1 MMTNSSSHSSPHFSS
16 LYSSLSRLRLC
27 LRLFA
32 SHYRHA
38 PLQASAILL
47 GIMLAVTLLIGVYAT
62 NENAKQSYGNV
73 SELLSQQARLTISH
87 RTQSSIDESIYFALA
102 NAGFNTIA
110 SIEGIATDEQGRLW
124 RVNSSDIIAAI
135 SNNQQQNTDSTPSNS
150 STKITSTHIP
160 LAQLLSG
167 QPKVL
172 MSTSQGSRISKVTN
186 QSGRITLNGM
196 PLEIIT
202 IDDNWG
208 LGSALLADIS
218 LAQPLLNMQGKLSY
232 IAVFDTYSNY
242 AGTDDSNSPEPGT
255 SDQTASQADEQLI
268 AQLTQTLTQ
277 AGIDTSELNFTTQTS
292 EGESLSALTASFHLN
307 LDAMSMLAFVVGL
320 FIAYNG
326 VRYSLM
332 KRQKL
337 LVQIMQQGIDR
348 RTVMLALSLEILCLV
363 FVGCVL
369 GFILGLQLS
378 QWLQPMVAIT
388 LEQLYG
394 AKLLP
399 GIWQWQWFAQ
409 ALILTLS
416 AAFAACIP
424 MFISLIST
432 PLAQGAQKK
441 PQSQRFNVI
450 HWRQFVIASLLLLL
464 CTVAFAFTEQY
475 RHSLVLL
482 GILAVAIPLLL
493 PQCLHWSVNLLSP
506 FMPKG
511 LWQYVIAETK
521 EIIAP
526 LALAMMAILLALCAN
541 IAMNTLVGSFEI
553 TLKKWLDARLHADLY
568 IRPNPNQI
576 DALILLLNED
586 PKVEAVYEQWTIDS
600 KLNRVETAQTQVPI
614 NLVSRDHLSLSETT
628 VFKTTADDFW
638 STFTVAQS
646 VMISEPLSIKYQLD
660 IGDKVQLSQ
669 LNQHTLT
676 IGGIYYDY
684 GNPQGEAIITQSLW
698 QQFNLPAKPIS
709 LAVSY
714 QGDITP
720 LQNNI
725 SQKINLSSAY
735 MYSQQRIKTEAISIF
750 NKTFSITVVLNSLT
764 LLVAAIGLFSACLML
779 TQARQ
784 APLARLHALGV
795 SRNQLRLMVMVQML
809 FIVLLTC
816 LVALPTGA
824 LLGYLLI
831 HKVTLQAFGWSIA
844 MVWDWAAYFQVV
856 GIAVMSCLFAVCLP
870 LYWQTRKPLISS
882 LQQEAL

>member
-1 MMTNSSSHSSPHFSS
+1 MMTDSSSI
-16 LYSSLSRLRLC
+16 SRLRLC
-27 LRLFA
+27 LRLFV

-73 SELLSQQARLTISH
+73 SELLSQQARLSISH
-87 RTQSSIDESIYFALA
+87 CTESSIDESVYFALA
-102 NAGFNTIA
+102 NGGFNTIA

-135 SNNQQQNTDSTPSNS
+135 SSRKQQNTDSHS
-150 STKITSTHIP
+150 SAAITSTNIP
-160 LAQLLSG
+160 LAELLSG
-167 QPKVL
+167 QAKVL
-172 MSTSQGSRISKVTN
+172 MSLSQRDRLDNLSRKTDRLVLNKV
-186 QSGRITLNGM
+186 
-196 PLEIIT
+196 PVEIIA

-208 LGSALLADIS
+208 LGTAILADIS

-232 IAVFDTYSNY
+232 IAVFDSKPADPNAT
-242 AGTDDSNSPEPGT
+242 APE
-255 SDQTASQADEQLI
+255 SDEQLI
-268 AQLTQTLTQ
+268 ARLTDTLTQ
-277 AGIDTSELNFTTQTS
+277 AGIDTSKLTFTTRTS
-292 EGESLSALTASFHLN
+292 EGESLTALTASFHLN

-348 RTVMLALSLEILCLV
+348 RTVMFALSLEIICLV
-363 FVGCVL
+363 FVGCIL
-369 GFILGLQLS
+369 GFIGGLQLS

-399 GIWQWQWFAQ
+399 GIWQWQWFVQ

-424 MFISLIST
+424 MLISLIKT
-432 PLAQGAQKK
+432 PLAQGAQKQ
-441 PQSQRFNVI
+441 PQNQQFNII
-450 HWRQFVIASLLLLL
+450 HWRQFVIAVLLLLI
-464 CTVAFAFTEQY
+464 CTVGFAFTEQY

-482 GILAVAIPLLL
+482 GIISVAIPLLL
-493 PQCLHWSVNLLSP
+493 PQCLHWAVNLLSP

-526 LALAMMAILLALCAN
+526 LALAMMAMLLALCAN

-576 DALILLLNED
+576 DALILLLNND
-586 PKVEAVYEQWTIDS
+586 PKVEAIYDQWTIDS
-600 KLNRVETAQTQVPI
+600 NLNRIETPQTQVPI
-614 NLVSRDHLSLSETT
+614 DLVSRDHLSLTETT
-628 VFKTTADDFW
+628 VFKITADDFW
-638 STFTVAQS
+638 PEFTQGHY

-660 IGDKVQLSQ
+660 IGDKIQLSQ

-676 IGGIYYDY
+676 VGGIYYDY

-698 QQFNLPAKPIS
+698 QQSQLPAKPIS

-720 LQNNI
+720 LQDSI

-735 MYSQQRIKTEAISIF
+735 MYSQQRIKTEAITIF

-764 LLVAAIGLFSACLML
+764 LLVAAIGLFSACMML

-784 APLARLHALGV
+784 APLARLYALGV
-795 SRNQLRLMVMVQML
+795 SRNQLRIMVLVQML

-856 GIAVMSCLFAVCLP
+856 VIAIVSCLFAVCLP
-870 LYWQTRKPLISS
+870 LYWQTRRPLISS

>member
-1 MMTNSSSHSSPHFSS
+1 MTTQSTATN
-16 LYSSLSRLRLC
+16 RLILC

-73 SELLSQQARLTISH
+73 SELLSKQARLSISH
-87 RTQSSIDESIYFALA
+87 LTEDSIDETIYFALT
-102 NAGFNTIA
+102 NAGFDTIA

-124 RVNSSDIIAAI
+124 RINSSDIIAAI
-135 SNNQQQNTDSTPSNS
+135 SSGIAQDEQSNS
-150 STKITSTHIP
+150 SVASVNIP
-160 LAQLLSG
+160 LGELLSG

-172 MSTSQGSRISKVTN
+172 MSASQRDRINKVTN
-186 QSGRITLNGM
+186 QSQSITLNNT
-196 PLEIIT
+196 PLDIIT
-202 IDDNWG
+202 IDDQWG

-232 IAVFDTYSNY
+232 IAVFS
-242 AGTDDSNSPEPGT
+242 TDKTETDN
-255 SDQTASQADEQLI
+255 QLI
-268 AQLTQTLTQ
+268 ARLNQTLTR
-277 AGIDTSELNFTTQTS
+277 AGFDSSTLHFSTKTS
-292 EGESLSALTASFHLN
+292 EGESLNALTASFHLN

-337 LVQIMQQGIDR
+337 LVQIMQQGLDR
-348 RTVMLALSLEILCLV
+348 RSVMLALSIEIIILV
-363 FVGCVL
+363 FIGCVL
-369 GFILGLQLS
+369 GFIIGLQLS
-378 QWLQPMVAIT
+378 QWLQPMVALT

-399 GIWQWQWFAQ
+399 GNWQWQWFAQ

-424 MFISLIST
+424 MLISLINT
-432 PLAQGAQKK
+432 PLAQGSQKQ
-441 PQSQRFNVI
+441 PQNKQFNII
-450 HWRQFVIASLLLLL
+450 HRRQFIIAVLLLLL

-482 GILAVAIPLLL
+482 GLLVVAIPLLL
-493 PQCLHWSVNLLSP
+493 PQCLHWVVNLLTP
-506 FMPKG
+506 AMPKG

-576 DALILLLNED
+576 DALILLLAND
-586 PKVEAVYEQWTIDS
+586 PKVDAVYEQWTVDS
-600 KLNRVETAQTQVPI
+600 NLNRAETPQTLIPI
-614 NLVSRDHLSLSETT
+614 HLVSRDHISLTDTT
-628 VFKTTADDFW
+628 VFKSTADDFW
-638 STFTVAQS
+638 PAFTAGHS
-646 VMISEPLSIKYQLD
+646 IMISEPLSIKYHLN

-669 LNQHTLT
+669 LQQHTLT
-676 IGGIYYDY
+676 IGAIYYDY
-684 GNPQGEAIITQSLW
+684 GNPKGEVLISQPLW
-698 QQFNLPAKPIS
+698 QQSPLPAKPIS
-709 LAVSY
+709 LAVTY
-714 QGDITP
+714 QGELTT

-725 SQKINLSSAY
+725 SQQLNLSSAY
-735 MYSQQRIKTEAISIF
+735 MYSQQRIKTEAITIF

-764 LLVAAIGLFSACLML
+764 LLVAAIGLFSACVML

-784 APLARLHALGV
+784 APLARLYALGV
-795 SRNQLRLMVMVQML
+795 SRSQLRMMVIVQML

-844 MVWDWAAYFQVV
+844 MIWDWAAYVQVV
-856 GIAVMSCLFAVCLP
+856 AIAVVSCLLAVSLP

>member
-1 MMTNSSSHSSPHFSS
+1 MTTQSTATN
-16 LYSSLSRLRLC
+16 RLILC

-73 SELLSQQARLTISH
+73 SELLSKQARLSISH
-87 RTQSSIDESIYFALA
+87 LTEDSIDETIYFALT
-102 NAGFNTIA
+102 NAGFDTIA

-124 RVNSSDIIAAI
+124 RINSSDIIAAI
-135 SNNQQQNTDSTPSNS
+135 SSGIAQDEQSNS
-150 STKITSTHIP
+150 SVASVNIP
-160 LAQLLSG
+160 LGELLSG

-172 MSTSQGSRISKVTN
+172 MSASQRDRINKVTN
-186 QSGRITLNGM
+186 QSQSITLNNT
-196 PLEIIT
+196 PLDIIT
-202 IDDNWG
+202 IDDQWG

-232 IAVFDTYSNY
+232 IAVFS
-242 AGTDDSNSPEPGT
+242 TDKTETDN
-255 SDQTASQADEQLI
+255 QLI
-268 AQLTQTLTQ
+268 ARLNQTLTR
-277 AGIDTSELNFTTQTS
+277 AGFDSSTLHFSTKTS
-292 EGESLSALTASFHLN
+292 EGESLNALTASFHLN

-337 LVQIMQQGIDR
+337 LVQIMQQGLDR
-348 RTVMLALSLEILCLV
+348 RSVMLALSIEIIILV
-363 FVGCVL
+363 FIGCVL
-369 GFILGLQLS
+369 GFIIGLQLS
-378 QWLQPMVAIT
+378 QWLQPMVALT

-399 GIWQWQWFAQ
+399 GNWQLQWFAQ

-424 MFISLIST
+424 MLISLINT
-432 PLAQGAQKK
+432 PLAQGSQKQ
-441 PQSQRFNVI
+441 PQNKQFNII
-450 HWRQFVIASLLLLL
+450 HRRQFIIAVLLLLL

-482 GILAVAIPLLL
+482 GLLVVAIPLLL
-493 PQCLHWSVNLLSP
+493 PQCLHWVVNLLTP
-506 FMPKG
+506 AMPKG

-576 DALILLLNED
+576 DALILLLAND
-586 PKVEAVYEQWTIDS
+586 PKVDAVYEQWTVDS
-600 KLNRVETAQTQVPI
+600 NLNRAETPQTLIPI
-614 NLVSRDHLSLSETT
+614 HLVSRDHISLTDTT
-628 VFKTTADDFW
+628 VFKSTADDFW
-638 STFTVAQS
+638 PAFTAGHS
-646 VMISEPLSIKYQLD
+646 IMISEPLSIKYHLN

-669 LNQHTLT
+669 LQQHTLT
-676 IGGIYYDY
+676 IGAIYYDY
-684 GNPQGEAIITQSLW
+684 GNPKGEVLISQPLW
-698 QQFNLPAKPIS
+698 QQSPLPAKPIS
-709 LAVSY
+709 LAVTY
-714 QGDITP
+714 QGELTT

-725 SQKINLSSAY
+725 SQQLNLSSAY
-735 MYSQQRIKTEAISIF
+735 MYSQQRIKTEAITIF

-764 LLVAAIGLFSACLML
+764 LLVAAIGLFSACVML

-784 APLARLHALGV
+784 APLARLYALGV
-795 SRNQLRLMVMVQML
+795 SRSQLRMMVIVQML

-844 MVWDWAAYFQVV
+844 MIWDWAAYVQVV
-856 GIAVMSCLFAVCLP
+856 AIAVVSCLLAVSLP

>member
-1 MMTNSSSHSSPHFSS
+1 MMTDSSSI
-16 LYSSLSRLRLC
+16 SRLRLC
-27 LRLFA
+27 LRLFV

-73 SELLSQQARLTISH
+73 SELLSQQACLSISH
-87 RTQSSIDESIYFALA
+87 RTESSIDESVYFALA
-102 NAGFNTIA
+102 NGGFNTIA

-135 SNNQQQNTDSTPSNS
+135 SSRKQQNTDSHS
-150 STKITSTHIP
+150 SAAITSTNIP
-160 LAQLLSG
+160 LAELLSG
-167 QPKVL
+167 QAKVL
-172 MSTSQGSRISKVTN
+172 MSLSQRDRLDNLSRKTDRLVLNKV
-186 QSGRITLNGM
+186 
-196 PLEIIT
+196 PVEIIA

-208 LGSALLADIS
+208 LGTAILADIS

-232 IAVFDTYSNY
+232 IAVFDSKPADPNAT
-242 AGTDDSNSPEPGT
+242 APE
-255 SDQTASQADEQLI
+255 SDEQLI
-268 AQLTQTLTQ
+268 ARLTDTLTQ
-277 AGIDTSELNFTTQTS
+277 AGIDTSKLNFTTRTS
-292 EGESLSALTASFHLN
+292 EGESLTALTASFHLN

-348 RTVMLALSLEILCLV
+348 RTVMFALSLEIICLV
-363 FVGCVL
+363 FVGCIL
-369 GFILGLQLS
+369 GFIGGLQLS

-399 GIWQWQWFAQ
+399 GIWQWQWFVQ

-424 MFISLIST
+424 MLISLIKT
-432 PLAQGAQKK
+432 PLAQGAQKQ
-441 PQSQRFNVI
+441 PQNQQFNII
-450 HWRQFVIASLLLLL
+450 HWRQFVIAVLLLLI
-464 CTVAFAFTEQY
+464 CTVGFAFTEQY

-482 GILAVAIPLLL
+482 GIISVAIPLLL
-493 PQCLHWSVNLLSP
+493 PQCLHWAVNLLSP

-526 LALAMMAILLALCAN
+526 LALAMMAMLLALCAN

-576 DALILLLNED
+576 DALILLLNND
-586 PKVEAVYEQWTIDS
+586 PKVEAIYDQWTIDS
-600 KLNRVETAQTQVPI
+600 NLNRIETPQTQVPI
-614 NLVSRDHLSLSETT
+614 DLVSRDHLSLTETT
-628 VFKTTADDFW
+628 VFKITADDFW
-638 STFTVAQS
+638 PEFTQGHY

-660 IGDKVQLSQ
+660 IGDKIQLSQ

-676 IGGIYYDY
+676 VGGIYYDY

-698 QQFNLPAKPIS
+698 QQSQLPAKPIS

-720 LQNNI
+720 LQDSI

-735 MYSQQRIKTEAISIF
+735 MYSQQRIKTEAITIF

-764 LLVAAIGLFSACLML
+764 LLVAAIGLFSACMML

-784 APLARLHALGV
+784 APLARLYALGV
-795 SRNQLRLMVMVQML
+795 SRNQLRIMVLVQML

-856 GIAVMSCLFAVCLP
+856 VIAIVSCLFAVCLP
-870 LYWQTRKPLISS
+870 LYWQTRRPLISS

>member
-1 MMTNSSSHSSPHFSS
+1 MT
-16 LYSSLSRLRLC
+16 SLSSTTSRLVLC

-73 SELLSQQARLTISH
+73 SELLSKQARLTLSH
-87 RTQSSIDESIYFALA
+87 QTQDTIDESIYFALA
-102 NAGFNTIA
+102 NAGFDTIA

-135 SNNQQQNTDSTPSNS
+135 SNGAKQDAQSTGSVISVN
-150 STKITSTHIP
+150 IP
-160 LAQLLSG
+160 LAELLSG
-167 QPKVL
+167 QAKVL
-172 MSTSQGSRISKVTN
+172 MSQSQRDRINKVTN
-186 QSGRITLNGM
+186 QSQTITLNK
-196 PLEIIT
+196 LALDIIT
-202 IDDNWG
+202 IDDHWG

-232 IAVFDTYSNY
+232 IAVFSADN
-242 AGTDDSNSPEPGT
+242 AQTDN
-255 SDQTASQADEQLI
+255 QLI
-268 AQLTQTLTQ
+268 ARLTDTLTQ
-277 AGIDTSELNFTTQTS
+277 AGIDASQLHFSTQSS
-292 EGESLSALTASFHLN
+292 EGESLNALTASFHLN

-337 LVQIMQQGIDR
+337 FVQIMQQGLDR
-348 RTVMLALSLEILCLV
+348 HSVMLALSIELILLV
-363 FVGCVL
+363 FIGCVL
-369 GFILGLQLS
+369 GFIVGLQLS

-399 GIWQWQWFAQ
+399 GNWQWHWFVQ
-409 ALILTLS
+409 ALVLTLS

-424 MFISLIST
+424 MLISLVNT

-441 PQSQRFNVI
+441 PQNKQFNII
-450 HWRQFVIASLLLLL
+450 HRRQFVIAVLLLLL
-464 CTVAFAFTEQY
+464 CTLAFTLTTQY
-475 RHSLVLL
+475 RHSLALL
-482 GILAVAIPLLL
+482 GILVVAIPLLL
-493 PQCLHWSVNLLSP
+493 PQCLHWVVNFLTP

-541 IAMNTLVGSFEI
+541 IAMNTLVGSFEV

-576 DALILLLNED
+576 DALVLLLAND
-586 PKVEAVYEQWTIDS
+586 TKVDAVYEQWTVDS
-600 KLNRVETAQTQVPI
+600 QLNRAETPQTLIPVH
-614 NLVSRDHLSLSETT
+614 LVSRDHISLTDTT
-628 VFKTTADDFW
+628 VFKTTTDDFW
-638 STFTVAQS
+638 PTFTAGQS
-646 VMISEPLSIKYQLD
+646 VMISEPLSIKYHLNL
-660 IGDKVQLSQ
+660 GDKVELSQ
-669 LNQHTLT
+669 LKEHTLT
-676 IGGIYYDY
+676 IGAIYYDY
-684 GNPQGEAIITQSLW
+684 GNPKGEVIMSQPLW
-698 QQFNLPAKPIS
+698 QQSPLPAKPIS
-709 LAVSY
+709 LAVTY
-714 QGDITP
+714 QGELTT

-725 SQKINLSSAY
+725 SQQLNLSSAY
-735 MYSQQRIKTEAISIF
+735 MYSQQRIKTEAITIF

-764 LLVAAIGLFSACLML
+764 LLVAAIGLFSACVML

-784 APLARLHALGV
+784 APLARLYALGV
-795 SRNQLRLMVMVQML
+795 SRNQLRMMVIVQML
-809 FIVLLTC
+809 FIVILTC

-844 MVWDWAAYFQVV
+844 MIWDWGAYIQVV
-856 GIAVMSCLFAVCLP
+856 VIAVVSCLLAVCLP

-882 LQQEAL
+882 LQQEVL

>member
-1 MMTNSSSHSSPHFSS
+1 MKTDVFSTH
-16 LYSSLSRLRLC
+16 RLRLC

-32 SHYRHA
+32 YHYRHA

-73 SELLSQQARLTISH
+73 SELLSKQARLTITH
-87 RTQSSIDESIYFALA
+87 FTEDTLDESIYFVLA
-102 NAGFNTIA
+102 NAGFNTLA
-110 SIEGIATDEQGRLW
+110 SIEGIATDDQGRLW

-135 SNNQQQNTDSTPSNS
+135 SNGTTQDAQSGGSVASVN
-150 STKITSTHIP
+150 IP
-160 LAQLLSG
+160 LAELLNG

-172 MSTSQGSRISKVTN
+172 MSQSQLARIQKVTN
-186 QSGRITLNGM
+186 QSQIITLNKT
-196 PLEIIT
+196 PLDIIT
-202 IDDNWG
+202 IDDKWG

-232 IAVFDTYSNY
+232 IAVF
-242 AGTDDSNSPEPGT
+242 ADDNTE
-255 SDQTASQADEQLI
+255 SDNQLI
-268 AQLTQTLTQ
+268 SRLTDTLIQ
-277 AGIDTSELNFTTQTS
+277 AGVDASKLHFATQTS
-292 EGESLSALTASFHLN
+292 EGESLNALTASFHLN

-337 LVQIMQQGIDR
+337 LVQIMQQGLDR
-348 RTVMLALSLEILCLV
+348 QSVLLALSIEIMSLV

-369 GFILGLQLS
+369 GFIVGLQLS
-378 QWLQPMVAIT
+378 QWLQPMVALT

-399 GIWQWQWFAQ
+399 GNWQWQWFAQ
-409 ALILTLS
+409 ALALTLS

-424 MFISLIST
+424 MLISLVNT
-432 PLAQGAQKK
+432 PLAQGAQKQ
-441 PQSQRFNVI
+441 PQNKQFNLI
-450 HWRQFVIASLLLLL
+450 HRRQFIIAVILLLL

-475 RHSLVLL
+475 RHSLALL
-482 GILAVAIPLLL
+482 GILVVAIPLLL
-493 PQCLHWSVNLLSP
+493 PQCLHWIVNLLTP
-506 FMPKG
+506 TLPKG
-511 LWQYVIAETK
+511 LWHYAVAETK

-568 IRPNPNQI
+568 IQPNPNQI
-576 DALILLLNED
+576 DALALLLAND
-586 PKVEAVYEQWTIDS
+586 PNVEAVYEQWKLDSTLSPID
-600 KLNRVETAQTQVPI
+600 TPQTHIPI
-614 NLVSRDHLSLSETT
+614 NLLSRDQLSLTETT
-628 VFKTTADDFW
+628 VFKSITNEFW
-638 STFTVAQS
+638 PGFFAGNS
-646 VMISEPLSIKYQLD
+646 VMISEPLSIKYQLN

-669 LNQHTLT
+669 FQQTLV
-676 IGGIYYDY
+676 IGAIYYDY
-684 GNPQGEAIITQSLW
+684 GNPKGEAMISQPLW
-698 QQFNLPAKPIS
+698 QQSPLPAKPIS
-709 LAVSY
+709 LAVNY
-714 QGDITP
+714 DGELTV

-725 SQKINLSSAY
+725 SQALNLSSAY
-735 MYSQQRIKTEAISIF
+735 MYSQQRIKSEAITIF

-764 LLVAAIGLFSACLML
+764 LLVAAIGLFSACVML

-784 APLARLHALGV
+784 APLARLYALGV
-795 SRNQLRLMVMVQML
+795 SRKQLRLMVIVQML
-809 FIVLLTC
+809 LIVLLTC
-816 LVALPTGA
+816 LLALPTGA

-844 MVWDWAAYFQVV
+844 MIWDWAAYGQVV
-856 GIAVMSCLFAVCLP
+856 VIAITSCLLAVGLP

>member
-1 MMTNSSSHSSPHFSS
+1 MMTDSSSYLPSIKR
-16 LYSSLSRLRLC
+16 LSLC

-73 SELLSQQARLTISH
+73 SELLSQQARLSISH
-87 RTQSSIDESIYFALA
+87 STQSSIDESVYFVLA

-110 SIEGIATDEQGRLW
+110 SIEGIATDEQGRPW

-135 SNNQQQNTDSTPSNS
+135 SSRKQQDNGSNS
-150 STKITSTHIP
+150 SHSSTQITSTNIP
-160 LAQLLSG
+160 LAELIG
-167 QPKVL
+167 GKPKVL
-172 MSTSQGSRISKVTN
+172 MSTSQRDRISNVTN
-186 QSGRITLNGM
+186 QSNSITLNGM
-196 PLEIIT
+196 PLEIIV

-232 IAVFDTYSNY
+232 IAVFGSSSADTAES
-242 AGTDDSNSPEPGT
+242 
-255 SDQTASQADEQLI
+255 DEQLI
-268 AQLTQTLTQ
+268 ARLTDTLTQ
-277 AGIDTSELNFTTQTS
+277 AGIDTSKLNFTTQTR
-292 EGESLSALTASFHLN
+292 EGESLTALTASFHLN

-337 LVQIMQQGIDR
+337 LVQIMQQGLDR
-348 RTVMLALSLEILCLV
+348 RTVMLALSLEILILV
-363 FVGCVL
+363 FVGCAL
-369 GFILGLQLS
+369 GFIVGLQLS

-399 GIWQWQWFAQ
+399 GIWQWQWFVQ
-409 ALILTLS
+409 ALVLTLS

-424 MFISLIST
+424 MLFSLINT
-432 PLAQGAQKK
+432 PLAQGAQKQ
-441 PQSQRFNVI
+441 PQNQRFNII
-450 HWRQFVIASLLLLL
+450 HWRQFVIAALLLLI
-464 CTVAFAFTEQY
+464 CTVAFAFTEEY

-482 GILAVAIPLLL
+482 GILSVAIPLLL
-493 PQCLHWSVNLLSP
+493 PQCLHWAVNLLSP
-506 FMPKG
+506 LMPKG

-526 LALAMMAILLALCAN
+526 LALAMMAMLLALCAN

-576 DALILLLNED
+576 DALTILLKQD
-586 PKVEAVYEQWTIDS
+586 PKVEAIYDQWTIDS
-600 KLNRVETAQTQVPI
+600 HLNRITTPQTQVPI
-614 NLVSRDHLSLSETT
+614 HLVSRDHLSLTETT
-628 VFKTTADDFW
+628 VFKITADDFW
-638 STFTVAQS
+638 PTFTSGES

-669 LNQHTLT
+669 LDQHHLT
-676 IGGIYYDY
+676 IGAIYYDY

-698 QQFNLPAKPIS
+698 QQFKLPAKPIS

-714 QGDITP
+714 QGDITS

-725 SQKINLSSAY
+725 SQQINLSSAY
-735 MYSQQRIKTEAISIF
+735 MYSQQRIKTEAINIF

-764 LLVAAIGLFSACLML
+764 LLVAAIGLFSACMML

-784 APLARLHALGV
+784 APLARLYALGV
-795 SRNQLRLMVMVQML
+795 SRNQLRLMVLVQML

-844 MVWDWAAYFQVV
+844 MVWDWGAYFQVV
-856 GIAVMSCLFAVCLP
+856 IITVVSCLFAVCLP

>member
-1 MMTNSSSHSSPHFSS
+1 MMTDSSSI
-16 LYSSLSRLRLC
+16 SRLRLC
-27 LRLFA
+27 LRLFV

-73 SELLSQQARLTISH
+73 SELLSQQARLSISH
-87 RTQSSIDESIYFALA
+87 CTESSIDESVYFALA
-102 NAGFNTIA
+102 NGGFNTIA

-135 SNNQQQNTDSTPSNS
+135 SSRKQQNTDSHS
-150 STKITSTHIP
+150 SAAITSTNIP
-160 LAQLLSG
+160 LAELLSG
-167 QPKVL
+167 QAKVL
-172 MSTSQGSRISKVTN
+172 MSLSQRDRLDNLSRKTDRLVLNKV
-186 QSGRITLNGM
+186 
-196 PLEIIT
+196 PVEIIA

-208 LGSALLADIS
+208 LGTAILADIS

-232 IAVFDTYSNY
+232 IAVFDSKPADPNAT
-242 AGTDDSNSPEPGT
+242 APE
-255 SDQTASQADEQLI
+255 SDEQLI
-268 AQLTQTLTQ
+268 ARLTDTLTQ
-277 AGIDTSELNFTTQTS
+277 AGIDTSKLTFTTRTS
-292 EGESLSALTASFHLN
+292 EGESLTALTASFHLN

-348 RTVMLALSLEILCLV
+348 RTVMFALSLEIICLV
-363 FVGCVL
+363 FIGCIL
-369 GFILGLQLS
+369 GFIGGLQLS

-399 GIWQWQWFAQ
+399 GIWQWQWFVQ

-424 MFISLIST
+424 MLISLIKT
-432 PLAQGAQKK
+432 PLAQGAQKQ
-441 PQSQRFNVI
+441 PQNQQFNII
-450 HWRQFVIASLLLLL
+450 HWRQFVIAVLLLLI
-464 CTVAFAFTEQY
+464 CTVGFAFTEQY

-482 GILAVAIPLLL
+482 GIISVAIPLLL
-493 PQCLHWSVNLLSP
+493 PQCLHWAVNLLSP

-526 LALAMMAILLALCAN
+526 LALAMMAMLLALCAN

-576 DALILLLNED
+576 DALILLLNND
-586 PKVEAVYEQWTIDS
+586 PKVEAIYDQWTIDS
-600 KLNRVETAQTQVPI
+600 NLNRIETPQTQVPI
-614 NLVSRDHLSLSETT
+614 DLVSRDHLSLTETT
-628 VFKTTADDFW
+628 VFKITADDFW
-638 STFTVAQS
+638 PEFTQGHY

-660 IGDKVQLSQ
+660 IGDKIQLSQ

-676 IGGIYYDY
+676 VGGIYYDY

-698 QQFNLPAKPIS
+698 QQSQLPAKPIS

-720 LQNNI
+720 LQDSI

-735 MYSQQRIKTEAISIF
+735 MYSQQRIKTEAITIF

-764 LLVAAIGLFSACLML
+764 LLVAAIGLFSACMML

-784 APLARLHALGV
+784 APLARLYALGV
-795 SRNQLRLMVMVQML
+795 SRNQLRIMVLVQML

-856 GIAVMSCLFAVCLP
+856 VIAIVSCLFAVCLP
-870 LYWQTRKPLISS
+870 LYWQTRRPLISS

>member
-1 MMTNSSSHSSPHFSS
+1 MMTDSSSI
-16 LYSSLSRLRLC
+16 SRLRLC
-27 LRLFA
+27 LRLFV

-73 SELLSQQARLTISH
+73 SELLSQQARLSISH
-87 RTQSSIDESIYFALA
+87 RTESSIDESVYFALA
-102 NAGFNTIA
+102 NGGFNTIA

-135 SNNQQQNTDSTPSNS
+135 SSRKQQNTDSHS
-150 STKITSTHIP
+150 SAAITSTNIP
-160 LAQLLSG
+160 LAELLSG
-167 QPKVL
+167 QAKVL
-172 MSTSQGSRISKVTN
+172 MSLSQRDRLDNLSRKTDRLVLNKV
-186 QSGRITLNGM
+186 
-196 PLEIIT
+196 PVEIIA

-208 LGSALLADIS
+208 LGTAILADIS

-232 IAVFDTYSNY
+232 IAVFDSKPADPNAT
-242 AGTDDSNSPEPGT
+242 APE
-255 SDQTASQADEQLI
+255 SDEQLI
-268 AQLTQTLTQ
+268 ARLTDTLTQ
-277 AGIDTSELNFTTQTS
+277 AGIDTSKLTFTTRTS
-292 EGESLSALTASFHLN
+292 EGESLTALTASFHLN

-348 RTVMLALSLEILCLV
+348 RTVMFALSLEIICLV
-363 FVGCVL
+363 FVGCIL
-369 GFILGLQLS
+369 GFIGGLQLS

-399 GIWQWQWFAQ
+399 GIWQWQWFVQ

-424 MFISLIST
+424 MLISLIKT
-432 PLAQGAQKK
+432 PLAQGAQKQ
-441 PQSQRFNVI
+441 PQNQQFNII
-450 HWRQFVIASLLLLL
+450 HWRQFVIAVLLLLI
-464 CTVAFAFTEQY
+464 CTVGFAFTEQY

-482 GILAVAIPLLL
+482 GIISVAIPLLL
-493 PQCLHWSVNLLSP
+493 PQCLHWAVNLLSP

-526 LALAMMAILLALCAN
+526 LALAMMAMLLALCAN

-576 DALILLLNED
+576 DALILLLNND
-586 PKVEAVYEQWTIDS
+586 PKVVAIYDQWTIDS
-600 KLNRVETAQTQVPI
+600 NLNRIETPQTQVPI
-614 NLVSRDHLSLSETT
+614 DLVSRDHLSLTETT
-628 VFKTTADDFW
+628 VFKITADDFW
-638 STFTVAQS
+638 PEFTQGHY

-660 IGDKVQLSQ
+660 IGDKIQLSQ

-676 IGGIYYDY
+676 VGGIYYDY

-698 QQFNLPAKPIS
+698 QQSQLPAKPIS

-720 LQNNI
+720 LQDSI

-735 MYSQQRIKTEAISIF
+735 MYSQQRIKTEAITIF

-764 LLVAAIGLFSACLML
+764 LLVAAIGLFSACMML

-784 APLARLHALGV
+784 APLARLYALGV
-795 SRNQLRLMVMVQML
+795 SRNQLRIMVLVQML

-856 GIAVMSCLFAVCLP
+856 VIAIVSCLFAVCLP
-870 LYWQTRKPLISS
+870 LYWQTRRPLISS

>member
-1 MMTNSSSHSSPHFSS
+1 MMTHSSSYLSSIK
-16 LYSSLSRLRLC
+16 RLRLC
-27 LRLFA
+27 LQLFA

-73 SELLSQQARLTISH
+73 SELMSQQARLSISH
-87 RTQSSIDESIYFALA
+87 RTEDSIDESVYFALA

-124 RVNSSDIIAAI
+124 RVNSSDVVAAI
-135 SNNQQQNTDSTPSNS
+135 TSSMQLQQSGTS
-150 STKITSTHIP
+150 SSITATHIP
-160 LAQLLSG
+160 LAELLAG
-167 QPKVL
+167 KPKVL
-172 MSTSQGSRISKVTN
+172 MSTSQRERMSKVTN
-186 QSGRITLNGM
+186 NTDRIILNGM
-196 PLEIIT
+196 PVEFVA
-202 IDDNWG
+202 IDDSWG
-208 LGSALLADIS
+208 LGSAILADIS
-218 LAQPLLNMQGKLSY
+218 LAQPMLNMQGKLSY
-232 IAVFDTYSNY
+232 IAVFDSPSADTNISDANESE
-242 AGTDDSNSPEPGT
+242 TD
-255 SDQTASQADEQLI
+255 AQLI
-268 AQLTQTLTQ
+268 ARLTHTLTQ
-277 AGIDTSELNFTTQTS
+277 AGIDPTKLNFTTQTS
-292 EGESLSALTASFHLN
+292 EGESLTALTASFHLN

-337 LVQIMQQGIDR
+337 LVQIMQQGLDR
-348 RTVMLALSLEILCLV
+348 RTIMLALSIEIICLV
-363 FVGCVL
+363 FIGCVL
-369 GFILGLQLS
+369 GFIVGLQLS
-378 QWLQPMVAIT
+378 QWLQPMVAMT

-399 GIWQWQWFAQ
+399 GNWQWQWFAQ
-409 ALILTLS
+409 ALVLTLS

-424 MFISLIST
+424 MLINLINT
-432 PLAQGAQKK
+432 PLAQGAQKQ
-441 PQSQRFNVI
+441 PQSQQFSII
-450 HWRQFVIASLLLLL
+450 HWRQFIIAALLLLV
-464 CTVAFAFTEQY
+464 CTIAFAFTEQY
-475 RHSLVLL
+475 RHSLILL
-482 GILAVAIPLLL
+482 GVLSVAIPLLL
-493 PQCLHWSVNLLSP
+493 PQCLHWAVNLLSP

-511 LWQYVIAETK
+511 LWHYVIAETK

-526 LALAMMAILLALCAN
+526 LALAMMAMLLALCAN

-576 DALILLLNED
+576 DTLTLLLKQD
-586 PKVEAVYEQWTIDS
+586 PKVEAIYEQWTVDS
-600 KLNRVETAQTQVPI
+600 HLNRAETPQTQVPI
-614 NLVSRDHLSLSETT
+614 HLVSRDHLSLTETT

-638 STFTVAQS
+638 TTFTAGES
-646 VMISEPLSIKYQLD
+646 LMISEPLSIKYQLD

-669 LNQHTLT
+669 LDQHIMT

-698 QQFNLPAKPIS
+698 QQSQLPAKPIS

-720 LQNNI
+720 LQNSI
-725 SQKINLSSAY
+725 SQQLNLSSAY
-735 MYSQQRIKTEAISIF
+735 MYSQQRIKTEAINMF

-764 LLVAAIGLFSACLML
+764 LLVAAIGLFSACIML

-784 APLARLHALGV
+784 APLARLYALGV
-795 SRNQLRLMVMVQML
+795 SRNQLRMMVLVQML
-809 FIVLLTC
+809 FIVFLTC
-816 LVALPTGA
+816 FLALPTGA

-844 MVWDWAAYFQVV
+844 MVWDWAAYVQVV
-856 GIAVMSCLFAVCLP
+856 IIAVVSCLLAVCLP

>member
-1 MMTNSSSHSSPHFSS
+1 M
-16 LYSSLSRLRLC
+16 SLSQRDRLDNLSRKTDRLV
-27 LRLFA
+27 LNKV
-32 SHYRHA
+32 
-38 PLQASAILL
+38 P
-47 GIMLAVTLLIGVYAT
+47 V
-62 NENAKQSYGNV
+62 E
-73 SELLSQQARLTISH
+73 
-87 RTQSSIDESIYFALA
+87 
-102 NAGFNTIA
+102 
-110 SIEGIATDEQGRLW
+110 
-124 RVNSSDIIAAI
+124 IIA
-135 SNNQQQNTDSTPSNS
+135 
-150 STKITSTHIP
+150 
-160 LAQLLSG
+160 
-167 QPKVL
+167 
-172 MSTSQGSRISKVTN
+172 
-186 QSGRITLNGM
+186 
-196 PLEIIT
+196 

-208 LGSALLADIS
+208 LGTAILADIS

-232 IAVFDTYSNY
+232 IAVFDSKPADPNAT
-242 AGTDDSNSPEPGT
+242 APE
-255 SDQTASQADEQLI
+255 SDEQLI
-268 AQLTQTLTQ
+268 ARLTDTLTQ
-277 AGIDTSELNFTTQTS
+277 AGIDTSKLTFTTRTS
-292 EGESLSALTASFHLN
+292 EGESLTALTASFHLN

-348 RTVMLALSLEILCLV
+348 RTVMFALSLEIICLV
-363 FVGCVL
+363 FIGCIL
-369 GFILGLQLS
+369 GFIGGLQLS

-399 GIWQWQWFAQ
+399 GIWQWQWFVQ

-424 MFISLIST
+424 MLISLIKT
-432 PLAQGAQKK
+432 PLAQGAQKQ
-441 PQSQRFNVI
+441 PQNQQFNII
-450 HWRQFVIASLLLLL
+450 HWRQFVIAVLLLLI
-464 CTVAFAFTEQY
+464 CTVGFAFTEQY

-482 GILAVAIPLLL
+482 GIISVAIPLLL
-493 PQCLHWSVNLLSP
+493 PQCLHWAVNLLSP

-526 LALAMMAILLALCAN
+526 LALAMMAMLLALCAN

-576 DALILLLNED
+576 DALILLLNND
-586 PKVEAVYEQWTIDS
+586 PKVEAIYDQWTIDS
-600 KLNRVETAQTQVPI
+600 NLNRIETPQTQVPI
-614 NLVSRDHLSLSETT
+614 DLVSRDHLSLTETT
-628 VFKTTADDFW
+628 VFKITADDFW
-638 STFTVAQS
+638 PEFTQGHY

-660 IGDKVQLSQ
+660 IGDKIQLSQ

-676 IGGIYYDY
+676 VGGIYYDY

-698 QQFNLPAKPIS
+698 QQSQLPAKPIS

-720 LQNNI
+720 LQDSI

-735 MYSQQRIKTEAISIF
+735 MYSQQRIKTEAITIF

-764 LLVAAIGLFSACLML
+764 LLVAAIGLFSACMML

-784 APLARLHALGV
+784 APLARLYALGV
-795 SRNQLRLMVMVQML
+795 SRNQLRIMVLVQML

-856 GIAVMSCLFAVCLP
+856 VIAIVSCLFAVCLP
-870 LYWQTRKPLISS
+870 LYWQTRRPLISS

>member
-1 MMTNSSSHSSPHFSS
+1 MKTDAFATR
-16 LYSSLSRLRLC
+16 RLLLC

-62 NENAKQSYGNV
+62 NANAKQSYGNV
-73 SELLSQQARLTISH
+73 SELLSKQASVSISH
-87 RTQSSIDESIYFALA
+87 LTQDTINEAIYFTLA
-102 NAGFNTIA
+102 NAGFDAIA
-110 SIEGIATDEQGRLW
+110 SIEGVATDEQGRLW

-135 SNNQQQNTDSTPSNS
+135 STGLAQDEQAS
-150 STKITSTHIP
+150 SSVASVNIP
-160 LAQLLSG
+160 LAELLAG

-172 MSTSQGSRISKVTN
+172 MSASQQERINKVTN
-186 QSGRITLNGM
+186 QSQTITLNNI
-196 PLEIIT
+196 PLDIVT
-202 IDDNWG
+202 IDEQWG

-232 IAVFDTYSNY
+232 IAVFNADKSE
-242 AGTDDSNSPEPGT
+242 TDSE
-255 SDQTASQADEQLI
+255 LI
-268 AQLTQTLTQ
+268 TRLTHTLTQ
-277 AGIDTSELNFTTQTS
+277 AGVDSSQLRFTTQAS

-337 LVQIMQQGIDR
+337 LVQIMQQGVDR
-348 RTVMLALSLEILCLV
+348 RTVMLALSIEIISLV
-363 FVGCVL
+363 FMGCVL
-369 GFILGLQLS
+369 GFIVGLQLS
-378 QWLQPMVAIT
+378 QWLQPMVALT

-399 GIWQWQWFAQ
+399 GNWQWQWFAQ
-409 ALILTLS
+409 ALALTLS

-424 MFISLIST
+424 MLLSLVNT
-432 PLAQGAQKK
+432 PLAQGAQKQ
-441 PQSQRFNVI
+441 PQNKQFNII
-450 HWRQFVIASLLLLL
+450 HRRQFIIAVILLLL

-482 GILAVAIPLLL
+482 GALVVAIPLLL
-493 PQCLHWSVNLLSP
+493 PQCLHWVVNLLSAA
-506 FMPKG
+506 MPKG
-511 LWQYVIAETK
+511 LWQYVVAETK

-568 IRPNPNQI
+568 IRPNPNQME
-576 DALILLLNED
+576 ALIILLAKD
-586 PKVEAVYEQWTIDS
+586 PKVEATYEQWTVDS
-600 KLNRVETAQTQVPI
+600 SLSRAKTPQTQVPI
-614 NLVSRDHLSLSETT
+614 NLVSRDHLSLTDTT
-628 VFKTTADDFW
+628 VFKTTADNFW
-638 STFTVAQS
+638 PAFTAGHS
-646 VMISEPLSIKYQLD
+646 IMISEPLSIKYQLN

-669 LNQHTLT
+669 LQQHTLT
-676 IGGIYYDY
+676 VGAIYYDY
-684 GNPQGEAIITQSLW
+684 GNPKGEVLISQSLW
-698 QQFNLPAKPIS
+698 RQSPLPTKPFS
-709 LAVSY
+709 LAVNY
-714 QGDITP
+714 QGELST

-725 SQKINLSSAY
+725 SQQLNLSSAY
-735 MYSQQRIKTEAISIF
+735 MYSQQRIKTEAITIF

-764 LLVAAIGLFSACLML
+764 LLVAAIGLFSACVML

-784 APLARLHALGV
+784 APLARLYALGV
-795 SRNQLRLMVMVQML
+795 SRNQLRLMVVVQML

-816 LVALPTGA
+816 LVALPMGA

-844 MVWDWAAYFQVV
+844 MIWDWAAYGQVV
-856 GIAVMSCLFAVCLP
+856 VIAIISCLLAVSLP

>member
-1 MMTNSSSHSSPHFSS
+1 MMTESSSYLSSIK
-16 LYSSLSRLRLC
+16 RLRLC
-27 LRLFA
+27 LHLFA

-73 SELLSQQARLTISH
+73 SELMSQQARLSISH
-87 RTQSSIDESIYFALA
+87 RTEDSIDEAVYFALA

-124 RVNSSDIIAAI
+124 RVNSSDVIAAMT
-135 SNNQQQNTDSTPSNS
+135 SNMQQQKSGVRS
-150 STKITSTHIP
+150 SITATQIP
-160 LAQLLSG
+160 LAELLAG
-167 QPKVL
+167 KPKVL
-172 MSTSQGSRISKVTN
+172 MSASQRERMDRVTN
-186 QSGRITLNGM
+186 NTDSVVLND
-196 PLEIIT
+196 LAVELVAIE
-202 IDDNWG
+202 DSWG
-208 LGSALLADIS
+208 LGSAILADIS

-232 IAVFDTYSNY
+232 IAVFGSHGSDT
-242 AGTDDSNSPEPGT
+242 ADSNETES
-255 SDQTASQADEQLI
+255 DEQLI
-268 AQLTQTLTQ
+268 DRLTHTLTQ
-277 AGIDTSELNFTTQTS
+277 AGIDTSKLNFTTQTS
-292 EGESLSALTASFHLN
+292 EGESLTALTASFHLN

-337 LVQIMQQGIDR
+337 LVQIMQQGLDR
-348 RTVMLALSLEILCLV
+348 RTIMLALSIEIVCLV
-363 FVGCVL
+363 FIGCVL
-369 GFILGLQLS
+369 GFIVGLQLS
-378 QWLQPMVAIT
+378 QWLQPMVAMT

-399 GIWQWQWFAQ
+399 GNWQWQWFAQ

-424 MFISLIST
+424 MLINLINT
-432 PLAQGAQKK
+432 PLAQGAQKQ
-441 PQSQRFNVI
+441 PQSQQFGII
-450 HWRQFVIASLLLLL
+450 HWRQFIIAALLILV
-464 CTVAFAFTEQY
+464 CTIAFAFTEQY

-482 GILAVAIPLLL
+482 GVLSVAIPLLL
-493 PQCLHWSVNLLSP
+493 PQCLHWGVNLLSP

-511 LWQYVIAETK
+511 LWHYVIAETK

-526 LALAMMAILLALCAN
+526 LALAMMAMLLALCAN

-576 DALILLLNED
+576 DTLTILLEQD
-586 PKVEAVYEQWTIDS
+586 PKVEAIYEQWTIDS
-600 KLNRVETAQTQVPI
+600 NLNRAETPQTLVPI
-614 NLVSRDHLSLSETT
+614 NLVSRDHLSLTETT

-638 STFTVAQS
+638 TTFTAGES
-646 VMISEPLSIKYQLD
+646 LMISEPLSIKYQLD

-669 LNQHTLT
+669 LAQHTLT

-684 GNPQGEAIITQSLW
+684 GNPQGEAIITPSLW
-698 QQFNLPAKPIS
+698 QQSQLPAKPIS
-709 LAVSY
+709 LAVAY

-720 LQNNI
+720 LQNSI
-725 SQKINLSSAY
+725 SQQLNLSSAY
-735 MYSQQRIKTEAISIF
+735 MYSQQRIKTEAINMF

-764 LLVAAIGLFSACLML
+764 LLVAAIGLFSACMML

-784 APLARLHALGV
+784 APLARLYALGV
-795 SRNQLRLMVMVQML
+795 SRNQLRMMVLLQML

-816 LVALPTGA
+816 FLALPTGA

-844 MVWDWAAYFQVV
+844 MVWDWAAYVQVV
-856 GIAVMSCLFAVCLP
+856 IIAVVSCLLAVCLP

>member
-1 MMTNSSSHSSPHFSS
+1 MKTDVFSTN
-16 LYSSLSRLRLC
+16 RLRLC

-32 SHYRHA
+32 YHYRHA

-73 SELLSQQARLTISH
+73 SELLSKQARLTITH
-87 RTQSSIDESIYFALA
+87 FTEDTLDESIYFVLA
-102 NAGFNTIA
+102 NAGFNTLA
-110 SIEGIATDEQGRLW
+110 SIEGIATDDQGRLW

-135 SNNQQQNTDSTPSNS
+135 SNGTTQDAQSGGSVASVN
-150 STKITSTHIP
+150 IP
-160 LAQLLSG
+160 LAELLNG

-172 MSTSQGSRISKVTN
+172 MSQSQLARIQKVTD
-186 QSGRITLNGM
+186 QSQIITLNKT
-196 PLEIIT
+196 PLDIIT
-202 IDDNWG
+202 IDDKWG

-232 IAVFDTYSNY
+232 IAVF
-242 AGTDDSNSPEPGT
+242 ADDNTE
-255 SDQTASQADEQLI
+255 SDNQLI
-268 AQLTQTLTQ
+268 SRLTDTLIQ
-277 AGIDTSELNFTTQTS
+277 AGVDASKLHFATQTS
-292 EGESLSALTASFHLN
+292 EGESLNALTASFHLN

-337 LVQIMQQGIDR
+337 LVQIMQQGLDR
-348 RTVMLALSLEILCLV
+348 QSVLLALSIEIMILV

-369 GFILGLQLS
+369 GFIVGLQLS
-378 QWLQPMVAIT
+378 QWLQPMVALT

-399 GIWQWQWFAQ
+399 GNWQWQWFAQ
-409 ALILTLS
+409 ALALTLS

-424 MFISLIST
+424 MLISLVNT
-432 PLAQGAQKK
+432 PLAQGAQKQ
-441 PQSQRFNVI
+441 PQNKQFNLI
-450 HWRQFVIASLLLLL
+450 HRRQFIIAVILLLL

-475 RHSLVLL
+475 RHSLALL
-482 GILAVAIPLLL
+482 GILVVAIPLLL
-493 PQCLHWSVNLLSP
+493 PQCLHWIVNLLTP
-506 FMPKG
+506 TLPKG
-511 LWQYVIAETK
+511 LWRYAVAETK

-568 IRPNPNQI
+568 IQPNPNQI
-576 DALILLLNED
+576 DALALLLAND
-586 PKVEAVYEQWTIDS
+586 PNVEAVYEQWKLDSTLSPID
-600 KLNRVETAQTQVPI
+600 TPQTHIPI
-614 NLVSRDHLSLSETT
+614 NLLSRDQLSLTETT
-628 VFKTTADDFW
+628 VFKSITNEFW
-638 STFTVAQS
+638 PGFFAGNS
-646 VMISEPLSIKYQLD
+646 VMISEPLSIKYQLN

-669 LNQHTLT
+669 LQQTLV
-676 IGGIYYDY
+676 IGAIYYDY
-684 GNPQGEAIITQSLW
+684 GNPKGEAMISQPLW
-698 QQFNLPAKPIS
+698 QQSPLPAKPIS
-709 LAVSY
+709 LAVNY
-714 QGDITP
+714 DGELTV

-725 SQKINLSSAY
+725 SQALNLSSAY
-735 MYSQQRIKTEAISIF
+735 MYSQQRIKSEAITIF

-764 LLVAAIGLFSACLML
+764 LLVAAIGLFSACVML

-784 APLARLHALGV
+784 APLARLYALGI
-795 SRNQLRLMVMVQML
+795 SRKQLRLMVIVQML
-809 FIVLLTC
+809 LIVLLTC
-816 LVALPTGA
+816 LLALPTGA

-844 MVWDWAAYFQVV
+844 MIWDWAAYGQVV
-856 GIAVMSCLFAVCLP
+856 VIAITSCLLAVGLP

>member
-1 MMTNSSSHSSPHFSS
+1 MMTDSSSI
-16 LYSSLSRLRLC
+16 SRLRLC
-27 LRLFA
+27 LRLFV

-47 GIMLAVTLLIGVYAT
+47 GIMLAVTLLIGVNAT

-73 SELLSQQARLTISH
+73 SELLSQQARLSISH
-87 RTQSSIDESIYFALA
+87 RTESSIDESVYFALA
-102 NAGFNTIA
+102 NGGFNTIA

-135 SNNQQQNTDSTPSNS
+135 SSRKQQNTDSHS
-150 STKITSTHIP
+150 SAAITSTNIP
-160 LAQLLSG
+160 LAELLSG
-167 QPKVL
+167 QAKVL
-172 MSTSQGSRISKVTN
+172 MSLSQRDRLDNLSRKTDRLVLNKV
-186 QSGRITLNGM
+186 
-196 PLEIIT
+196 PVEIIA

-208 LGSALLADIS
+208 LGTAILADIS

-232 IAVFDTYSNY
+232 IAVFDSKPADPNAT
-242 AGTDDSNSPEPGT
+242 APE
-255 SDQTASQADEQLI
+255 SDEQLI
-268 AQLTQTLTQ
+268 ARLTDTLTQ
-277 AGIDTSELNFTTQTS
+277 AGIDTSKLTFTTRTS
-292 EGESLSALTASFHLN
+292 EGESLTALTASFHLN

-348 RTVMLALSLEILCLV
+348 RTVMFALSLEIICLV
-363 FVGCVL
+363 FVGCIL
-369 GFILGLQLS
+369 GFIGGLQLS

-399 GIWQWQWFAQ
+399 GIWQWQWFVQ

-424 MFISLIST
+424 MLISLIKT
-432 PLAQGAQKK
+432 PLAQGAQKQ
-441 PQSQRFNVI
+441 PQNQQFNII
-450 HWRQFVIASLLLLL
+450 HWRQFVIAVLLLLI
-464 CTVAFAFTEQY
+464 CTVGFAFTEQY

-482 GILAVAIPLLL
+482 GIISVAIPLLL
-493 PQCLHWSVNLLSP
+493 PQCLHWAVNLLSP

-526 LALAMMAILLALCAN
+526 LALAMMAMLLALCAN

-576 DALILLLNED
+576 DALILLLNND
-586 PKVEAVYEQWTIDS
+586 PKVEAIYDQWTIDS
-600 KLNRVETAQTQVPI
+600 NLNRIETPQTQVPI
-614 NLVSRDHLSLSETT
+614 DLVSRDHLSLTETT
-628 VFKTTADDFW
+628 VFKITADDFW
-638 STFTVAQS
+638 PEFTQGHY

-660 IGDKVQLSQ
+660 IGDKIQLSQ

-676 IGGIYYDY
+676 VGGIYYDY

-698 QQFNLPAKPIS
+698 QQSQLPAKPIS

-720 LQNNI
+720 LQDSI

-735 MYSQQRIKTEAISIF
+735 MYSQQRIKTEAITIF

-764 LLVAAIGLFSACLML
+764 LLVAAIGLFSACMML

-784 APLARLHALGV
+784 APLARLYALGV
-795 SRNQLRLMVMVQML
+795 SRNQLRIMVLVQML

-856 GIAVMSCLFAVCLP
+856 VIAIVSCLFAVCLP
-870 LYWQTRKPLISS
+870 LYWQTRRPLISS

>member
-1 MMTNSSSHSSPHFSS
+1 MMTDSSSI
-16 LYSSLSRLRLC
+16 SRLRLC
-27 LRLFA
+27 LRLFF

-73 SELLSQQARLTISH
+73 SELLSQQARLSISH
-87 RTQSSIDESIYFALA
+87 RTESSIDESVYFALA
-102 NAGFNTIA
+102 NGGFNTIA

-135 SNNQQQNTDSTPSNS
+135 SSRKQQNTDSHS
-150 STKITSTHIP
+150 SAAITSTNIP
-160 LAQLLSG
+160 LAELLSG
-167 QPKVL
+167 QAKVL
-172 MSTSQGSRISKVTN
+172 MSLSQRDRLDNLSRKTDRLVLNKV
-186 QSGRITLNGM
+186 
-196 PLEIIT
+196 PVEIIA

-208 LGSALLADIS
+208 LGTAILADIS

-232 IAVFDTYSNY
+232 IAVFDSKPADPNAT
-242 AGTDDSNSPEPGT
+242 APE
-255 SDQTASQADEQLI
+255 SDEQLI
-268 AQLTQTLTQ
+268 ARLTDTLTQ
-277 AGIDTSELNFTTQTS
+277 AGIDTSKLTFTTRTS
-292 EGESLSALTASFHLN
+292 EGESLTALTASFHLN

-348 RTVMLALSLEILCLV
+348 RTVMFALSLEIICLV
-363 FVGCVL
+363 FVGCIL
-369 GFILGLQLS
+369 GFIGGLQLS

-399 GIWQWQWFAQ
+399 GIWQWQWFVQ

-424 MFISLIST
+424 MLISLIKT
-432 PLAQGAQKK
+432 PLAQGAQKQ
-441 PQSQRFNVI
+441 PQNQQFNII
-450 HWRQFVIASLLLLL
+450 HWRQFVIAVLLLLI
-464 CTVAFAFTEQY
+464 CTVGFAFTEQY

-482 GILAVAIPLLL
+482 GIISVAIPLLL
-493 PQCLHWSVNLLSP
+493 PQCLHWAVNLLSP

-526 LALAMMAILLALCAN
+526 LALAMMAMLLALCAN

-576 DALILLLNED
+576 DALILLLNND
-586 PKVEAVYEQWTIDS
+586 PKVEAIYDQWTIDS
-600 KLNRVETAQTQVPI
+600 NLNRIETPQTLVPI
-614 NLVSRDHLSLSETT
+614 DLVSRDHLSLTETT
-628 VFKTTADDFW
+628 VFKITADDFW
-638 STFTVAQS
+638 PEFTKGHY

-660 IGDKVQLSQ
+660 IGDKIQLSQ

-676 IGGIYYDY
+676 VGGIYYDY

-698 QQFNLPAKPIS
+698 QQSQLPAKPIS

-720 LQNNI
+720 LQDSI

-735 MYSQQRIKTEAISIF
+735 MYSQQRIKTEAITIF

-764 LLVAAIGLFSACLML
+764 LLVAAIGLFSACMML

-784 APLARLHALGV
+784 APLARLYALGV
-795 SRNQLRLMVMVQML
+795 SRNQLRIMVLVQML

-856 GIAVMSCLFAVCLP
+856 VIAIVSCLFAVCLP
-870 LYWQTRKPLISS
+870 LYWQTRRPLISS

>member
-1 MMTNSSSHSSPHFSS
+1 MMTDSSSI
-16 LYSSLSRLRLC
+16 SRLRLC
-27 LRLFA
+27 LRLFV

-73 SELLSQQARLTISH
+73 SELLSQQARLSISH
-87 RTQSSIDESIYFALA
+87 RTESSIDESVYFALA
-102 NAGFNTIA
+102 NGGFNTIA

-135 SNNQQQNTDSTPSNS
+135 SSRKQQNTDSHS
-150 STKITSTHIP
+150 SAAITSTNIP
-160 LAQLLSG
+160 LAELLSG
-167 QPKVL
+167 QAKVL
-172 MSTSQGSRISKVTN
+172 MSLSQRDRLDNLSRKTDRLVLNKV
-186 QSGRITLNGM
+186 
-196 PLEIIT
+196 PVEIIA

-208 LGSALLADIS
+208 LGTAILADIS

-232 IAVFDTYSNY
+232 IAVFDSKPADPNAT
-242 AGTDDSNSPEPGT
+242 APE
-255 SDQTASQADEQLI
+255 SDEQLI
-268 AQLTQTLTQ
+268 ARLTDTLTQ
-277 AGIDTSELNFTTQTS
+277 AGIDTSKLNFTTRTS
-292 EGESLSALTASFHLN
+292 EGESLTALTASFHLN

-348 RTVMLALSLEILCLV
+348 RTVMFALSLEIICLV
-363 FVGCVL
+363 FVGCIL
-369 GFILGLQLS
+369 GFIGGLQLS
-378 QWLQPMVAIT
+378 LWLQPMVAIT

-399 GIWQWQWFAQ
+399 GIWQWQWFVQ

-424 MFISLIST
+424 MLISLIKT
-432 PLAQGAQKK
+432 PLAQGAQKQ
-441 PQSQRFNVI
+441 PQNQQFNII
-450 HWRQFVIASLLLLL
+450 HWRQFVIAVLLLLI
-464 CTVAFAFTEQY
+464 CTVGFAFTEQY

-482 GILAVAIPLLL
+482 GIISVAIPLLL
-493 PQCLHWSVNLLSP
+493 PQCLHWAVNLLSP

-526 LALAMMAILLALCAN
+526 LALAMMAMLLALCAN

-576 DALILLLNED
+576 DALILLLNND
-586 PKVEAVYEQWTIDS
+586 PKVEAIYDQWTIDS
-600 KLNRVETAQTQVPI
+600 NLNRIETPQTQVPI
-614 NLVSRDHLSLSETT
+614 DLVSRDHLSLTETT
-628 VFKTTADDFW
+628 VFKITADDFW
-638 STFTVAQS
+638 PEFTQGHY

-660 IGDKVQLSQ
+660 IGDKIQLSQ

-676 IGGIYYDY
+676 VGGIYYDY

-698 QQFNLPAKPIS
+698 QQSQLPAKPIS

-720 LQNNI
+720 LQDSI

-735 MYSQQRIKTEAISIF
+735 MYSQQRIKTEAITIF

-764 LLVAAIGLFSACLML
+764 LLVAAIGLFSACMML

-784 APLARLHALGV
+784 APLARLYALGV
-795 SRNQLRLMVMVQML
+795 SRNQLRIMVLVQML

-856 GIAVMSCLFAVCLP
+856 VIAIVSCLFAVCLP
-870 LYWQTRKPLISS
+870 LYWQTRRPLISS

>member
-1 MMTNSSSHSSPHFSS
+1 MANTASLHGLLHS
-16 LYSSLSRLRLC
+16 SSLSRLTLC
-27 LRLFA
+27 LRLFS

-73 SELLSQQARLTISH
+73 SELLSQQARLSINH
-87 RTQSSIDESIYFALA
+87 RTNDSIDESVYFALA
-102 NAGFNTIA
+102 NAGFNTVA
-110 SIEGIATDEQGRLW
+110 SIEGIATDQQGQLW

-135 SNNQQQNTDSTPSNS
+135 SSRKQQDTDSNTSLF
-150 STKITSTHIP
+150 STNIP
-160 LAQLLSG
+160 LAELISG

-172 MSTSQGSRISKVTN
+172 MSASQQQRISKVTN
-186 QSGRITLNGM
+186 QSSQITLNGIT
-196 PLEIIT
+196 LEIIS
-202 IDDNWG
+202 IDDSWG
-208 LGSALLADIS
+208 LGSSLLADIS

-232 IAVFDTYSNY
+232 IAVFDSGTGNSATAASN
-242 AGTDDSNSPEPGT
+242 ATDIKT
-255 SDQTASQADEQLI
+255 SETDAQLI
-268 AQLTQTLTQ
+268 ARLTYALTE
-277 AGIDTSELNFTTQTS
+277 AGIDTSQLNFITQSS
-292 EGESLSALTASFHLN
+292 ESESLSALTASFHLN

-337 LVQIMQQGIDR
+337 LVQIMQQGVDR
-348 RTVMLALSLEILCLV
+348 RTVMFALSLEILCLV
-363 FVGCVL
+363 FIGCVL
-369 GFILGLQLS
+369 GFIVGLQLS

-399 GIWQWQWFAQ
+399 GIWQWQWFLQ
-409 ALILTLS
+409 ALILTLF

-424 MFISLIST
+424 MMIGLINT
-432 PLAQGAQKK
+432 PLAQGTQKQ
-441 PQSQRFNVI
+441 PQNQRFNVI
-450 HWRQFVIASLLLLL
+450 HWRQFVIGGLLLIF
-464 CTVAFAFTEQY
+464 CTLAFSFTEQY

-482 GILAVAIPLLL
+482 GVLSVAIPLLL
-493 PQCLHWSVNLLSP
+493 PQCLHWAVNLLSP

-576 DALILLLNED
+576 NSLIILLAED
-586 PKVEAVYEQWTIDS
+586 PKVEAIHQQWRIDS
-600 KLNRVETAQTQVPI
+600 NLNSIKTPLTLVPI
-614 NLVSRDHLSLSETT
+614 SLISRDHQPLTETT
-628 VFKTTADDFW
+628 VFKTMVENFW
-638 STFTVAQS
+638 PTFIAGES
-646 VMISEPLSIKYQLD
+646 VMISEPLSIKYQLN
-660 IGDKVQLSQ
+660 IGDNIQLSQ
-669 LNQHTLT
+669 LAQHKLT
-676 IGGIYYDY
+676 IAAVYYDY

-698 QQFNLPAKPIS
+698 QQFKLPVNPVS
-709 LAVSY
+709 LAILY

-725 SQKINLSSAY
+725 TQKINLSSAY
-735 MYSQQRIKTEAISIF
+735 MYSQQRIKSEAIDIF

-764 LLVAAIGLFSACLML
+764 LLVAAIGLFSACMML

-784 APLARLHALGV
+784 APLARLYALGV
-795 SRNQLRLMVMVQML
+795 SRNQLRLMVLVQML

-816 LVALPTGA
+816 LLALPTGA

-856 GIAVMSCLFAVCLP
+856 VITVLSCLFAVCLP

>member
-1 MMTNSSSHSSPHFSS
+1 MMTDSSSI
-16 LYSSLSRLRLC
+16 SRLRLC
-27 LRLFA
+27 LRLFV

-73 SELLSQQARLTISH
+73 SELLSQQARLSISH
-87 RTQSSIDESIYFALA
+87 RTESSIDESVYFALA
-102 NAGFNTIA
+102 NGGFNTIA

-135 SNNQQQNTDSTPSNS
+135 SSRKQQNTDSHS
-150 STKITSTHIP
+150 SAAITSTNIP
-160 LAQLLSG
+160 LAELLSG
-167 QPKVL
+167 QAKVL
-172 MSTSQGSRISKVTN
+172 MSLSQRDRLDNLSRKTDRLVLNKV
-186 QSGRITLNGM
+186 
-196 PLEIIT
+196 PVEIIA

-208 LGSALLADIS
+208 LGTAILADIS

-232 IAVFDTYSNY
+232 IAVFDSKPADPNAT
-242 AGTDDSNSPEPGT
+242 APE
-255 SDQTASQADEQLI
+255 SDEQLI
-268 AQLTQTLTQ
+268 ARLTDALTQ
-277 AGIDTSELNFTTQTS
+277 AGIDTSKLTFTTRTS
-292 EGESLSALTASFHLN
+292 EGESLTALTASFHLN

-348 RTVMLALSLEILCLV
+348 RTVMFALSLEIICLV
-363 FVGCVL
+363 FVGCIL
-369 GFILGLQLS
+369 GFIGGLQLS

-399 GIWQWQWFAQ
+399 GIWQWQWFVQ

-424 MFISLIST
+424 MLISLIKT
-432 PLAQGAQKK
+432 PLAQGAQKQ
-441 PQSQRFNVI
+441 PQNQQFNII
-450 HWRQFVIASLLLLL
+450 HWRQFVIAVLLLLI
-464 CTVAFAFTEQY
+464 CTVGFAFTEQY

-482 GILAVAIPLLL
+482 GIISVAIPLLL
-493 PQCLHWSVNLLSP
+493 PQCLHWAVNLLSP

-526 LALAMMAILLALCAN
+526 LALAMMAMLLALCAN

-576 DALILLLNED
+576 DALILLLNND
-586 PKVEAVYEQWTIDS
+586 PKVEAIYDQWTIDS
-600 KLNRVETAQTQVPI
+600 NLNRIETPQTQVPI
-614 NLVSRDHLSLSETT
+614 DLVSRDHLSLTETT
-628 VFKTTADDFW
+628 VFKITADDFW
-638 STFTVAQS
+638 PEFTQGHY

-660 IGDKVQLSQ
+660 IGDKIQLSQ

-676 IGGIYYDY
+676 VGGIYYDY

-698 QQFNLPAKPIS
+698 QQSQLPAKPIS

-720 LQNNI
+720 LQDSI

-735 MYSQQRIKTEAISIF
+735 MYSQQRIKTEAITIF

-764 LLVAAIGLFSACLML
+764 LLVAAIGLFSACMML

-784 APLARLHALGV
+784 APLARLYALGV
-795 SRNQLRLMVMVQML
+795 SRNQLRIMVLVQML

-856 GIAVMSCLFAVCLP
+856 VIAIVSCLFAVCLP
-870 LYWQTRKPLISS
+870 LYWQTRRPLISS

>member
-1 MMTNSSSHSSPHFSS
+1 MMTDSSSI
-16 LYSSLSRLRLC
+16 SRLRLC
-27 LRLFA
+27 LRLFV

-73 SELLSQQARLTISH
+73 SELLSQQARLSISH
-87 RTQSSIDESIYFALA
+87 RTESSIDESVYFALA
-102 NAGFNTIA
+102 NGGFNTIA

-135 SNNQQQNTDSTPSNS
+135 SSRKQQNTDSHS
-150 STKITSTHIP
+150 SAAITSTNIP
-160 LAQLLSG
+160 LAELLSG
-167 QPKVL
+167 QAKVL
-172 MSTSQGSRISKVTN
+172 MSLSQRDRLDNLSRKTDSLVLNKV
-186 QSGRITLNGM
+186 
-196 PLEIIT
+196 PVEIIA

-208 LGSALLADIS
+208 LGTAILADIS

-232 IAVFDTYSNY
+232 IAVFDSKPADPNAT
-242 AGTDDSNSPEPGT
+242 APE
-255 SDQTASQADEQLI
+255 SDEQLI
-268 AQLTQTLTQ
+268 ARLTDTLTQ
-277 AGIDTSELNFTTQTS
+277 AGIDTSKLTFTTRTS
-292 EGESLSALTASFHLN
+292 EGESLTALTASFHLN

-348 RTVMLALSLEILCLV
+348 RTVMFALSLEIICLV
-363 FVGCVL
+363 FVGCIL
-369 GFILGLQLS
+369 GFIGGLQLS

-399 GIWQWQWFAQ
+399 GIWQWQWFVQ

-424 MFISLIST
+424 MLISLIKT
-432 PLAQGAQKK
+432 PLAQGAQKQ
-441 PQSQRFNVI
+441 PQNQQFNII
-450 HWRQFVIASLLLLL
+450 HWRQFVIAVLLLLI
-464 CTVAFAFTEQY
+464 CTVGFAFTEQY

-482 GILAVAIPLLL
+482 GIISVAIPLLL
-493 PQCLHWSVNLLSP
+493 PQCLHWAVNLLSP

-526 LALAMMAILLALCAN
+526 LALAMMAMLLALCAN

-576 DALILLLNED
+576 DALILLLNND
-586 PKVEAVYEQWTIDS
+586 PKVEAIYDQWTIDS
-600 KLNRVETAQTQVPI
+600 NLNRIETPQTQVPI
-614 NLVSRDHLSLSETT
+614 DLVSRDHLSLTETT
-628 VFKTTADDFW
+628 VFKITADDFW
-638 STFTVAQS
+638 PEFTQGHY

-660 IGDKVQLSQ
+660 IGDKIQLSQ

-676 IGGIYYDY
+676 VGGIYYDY

-698 QQFNLPAKPIS
+698 QQSQLPAKPIS

-720 LQNNI
+720 LQDSI

-735 MYSQQRIKTEAISIF
+735 MYSQQRIKTEAITIF

-764 LLVAAIGLFSACLML
+764 LLVAAIGLFSACMML

-784 APLARLHALGV
+784 APLARLYALGV
-795 SRNQLRLMVMVQML
+795 SRNQLRIMVLVQML

-856 GIAVMSCLFAVCLP
+856 VIAIVSCLFAVCLP
-870 LYWQTRKPLISS
+870 LYWQTRRPLISS

>member
-1 MMTNSSSHSSPHFSS
+1 MMTDSSSI
-16 LYSSLSRLRLC
+16 SRLRLC
-27 LRLFA
+27 LRLFV

-73 SELLSQQARLTISH
+73 SELLSQQARLSISH
-87 RTQSSIDESIYFALA
+87 RTESSIDESVYFALA
-102 NAGFNTIA
+102 NGGFNTIA

-135 SNNQQQNTDSTPSNS
+135 SSRKQQNTDSHS
-150 STKITSTHIP
+150 SAAITSTNIP
-160 LAQLLSG
+160 LAELLSG
-167 QPKVL
+167 QAKVL
-172 MSTSQGSRISKVTN
+172 MSLSQRDRLDNLSRKTDRLVLNKV
-186 QSGRITLNGM
+186 
-196 PLEIIT
+196 PVEIIA

-208 LGSALLADIS
+208 LGTAILADIS

-232 IAVFDTYSNY
+232 IAVFDSKPADPNAT
-242 AGTDDSNSPEPGT
+242 APE
-255 SDQTASQADEQLI
+255 SDEQLI
-268 AQLTQTLTQ
+268 ARLTDTLTQ
-277 AGIDTSELNFTTQTS
+277 AGIDTSKLTFTTRTS
-292 EGESLSALTASFHLN
+292 EGESLTALTASFHLN

-348 RTVMLALSLEILCLV
+348 RTVMFALSLEIICLV
-363 FVGCVL
+363 FVGCIL
-369 GFILGLQLS
+369 GFIGGLQLS

-399 GIWQWQWFAQ
+399 GIWQWQWFVQ

-424 MFISLIST
+424 MLISLIKT
-432 PLAQGAQKK
+432 PLAQGAQKQ
-441 PQSQRFNVI
+441 PQNQQFNII
-450 HWRQFVIASLLLLL
+450 HWRQFVIAVLLLLI
-464 CTVAFAFTEQY
+464 CTVGFAFTEQY

-482 GILAVAIPLLL
+482 GIISVAIPLLL
-493 PQCLHWSVNLLSP
+493 PQCLHWAVNLLSP

-526 LALAMMAILLALCAN
+526 LALAMMAMLLALCAN

-576 DALILLLNED
+576 DALILLLNND
-586 PKVEAVYEQWTIDS
+586 PKVEAIYDQWTIDS
-600 KLNRVETAQTQVPI
+600 NLNRIETPQTQVPI
-614 NLVSRDHLSLSETT
+614 DLVSRDHLSLTETT
-628 VFKTTADDFW
+628 VFKITADDFW
-638 STFTVAQS
+638 PEFTQGHY

-660 IGDKVQLSQ
+660 IGDKIQLSQ

-676 IGGIYYDY
+676 VGGVYYDY

-698 QQFNLPAKPIS
+698 QQSQLPAKPIS

-714 QGDITP
+714 QGDIAP
-720 LQNNI
+720 LQDSI

-735 MYSQQRIKTEAISIF
+735 MYSQQRIKTEAITIF

-764 LLVAAIGLFSACLML
+764 LLVAAIGLFSACMML

-784 APLARLHALGV
+784 APLARLYALGV
-795 SRNQLRLMVMVQML
+795 SRNQLRIMVLVQML

-856 GIAVMSCLFAVCLP
+856 IIAIVSCLFAVCLP
-870 LYWQTRKPLISS
+870 LYWQTRRPLISS

>member
-1 MMTNSSSHSSPHFSS
+1 MMTDSSSI
-16 LYSSLSRLRLC
+16 SRLRLC
-27 LRLFA
+27 LRLFV

-73 SELLSQQARLTISH
+73 SELLSQQARLSISH
-87 RTQSSIDESIYFALA
+87 RTESSIDESVYFALA
-102 NAGFNTIA
+102 NGGFNTIA

-135 SNNQQQNTDSTPSNS
+135 SSRKQQNTDSHS
-150 STKITSTHIP
+150 SAAITSTNIP
-160 LAQLLSG
+160 LAELLSG
-167 QPKVL
+167 QAKVL
-172 MSTSQGSRISKVTN
+172 MSLSQRDRLDNLSRKTDRLVLNKV
-186 QSGRITLNGM
+186 
-196 PLEIIT
+196 PVEIIA

-208 LGSALLADIS
+208 LGTAILVDIS

-232 IAVFDTYSNY
+232 IAVFDSKPADPNAT
-242 AGTDDSNSPEPGT
+242 APE
-255 SDQTASQADEQLI
+255 SDEQLI
-268 AQLTQTLTQ
+268 ARLTDTLTQ
-277 AGIDTSELNFTTQTS
+277 AGIDTSKLNFTTRTS
-292 EGESLSALTASFHLN
+292 EGESLTALTASFHLN

-348 RTVMLALSLEILCLV
+348 RTVMFALSLEIICLV
-363 FVGCVL
+363 FVGCIL
-369 GFILGLQLS
+369 GFIGGLQLS

-399 GIWQWQWFAQ
+399 GIWQWQWFVQ

-424 MFISLIST
+424 MLISLIKT
-432 PLAQGAQKK
+432 PLAQGAQKQ
-441 PQSQRFNVI
+441 PQNQQFNII
-450 HWRQFVIASLLLLL
+450 HWRQFVIAVLLLLI
-464 CTVAFAFTEQY
+464 CTVGFAFTEQY

-482 GILAVAIPLLL
+482 GIISVAIPLLL
-493 PQCLHWSVNLLSP
+493 PQCLHWAVNLLSP

-526 LALAMMAILLALCAN
+526 LALAMMAMLLALCAN

-576 DALILLLNED
+576 DALILLLNND
-586 PKVEAVYEQWTIDS
+586 PKVEAIYDQWTIDS
-600 KLNRVETAQTQVPI
+600 NLNRIETPQTQVPI
-614 NLVSRDHLSLSETT
+614 DLVSRDHLSLTETT
-628 VFKTTADDFW
+628 VFKITADDFW
-638 STFTVAQS
+638 PEFTQGHY

-660 IGDKVQLSQ
+660 IGDKIQLSQ

-676 IGGIYYDY
+676 VGGIYYDY

-698 QQFNLPAKPIS
+698 QQSQLPAKPIS

-720 LQNNI
+720 LQDSI

-735 MYSQQRIKTEAISIF
+735 MYSQQRIKTEAITIF

-764 LLVAAIGLFSACLML
+764 LLVAAIGLFSACMML

-784 APLARLHALGV
+784 APLARLYALGV
-795 SRNQLRLMVMVQML
+795 SRNQLRIMVLVQML

-856 GIAVMSCLFAVCLP
+856 VIAIVSCLFAVCLP
-870 LYWQTRKPLISS
+870 LYWQTRRPLISS

>member
-1 MMTNSSSHSSPHFSS
+1 MT
-16 LYSSLSRLRLC
+16 SLSSTTSRLVLC

-73 SELLSQQARLTISH
+73 SELLSKQARLTLSH
-87 RTQSSIDESIYFALA
+87 QTQDTIDESIYFALA
-102 NAGFNTIA
+102 NAGFDTIA

-124 RVNSSDIIAAI
+124 RLSSSDIIAAI
-135 SNNQQQNTDSTPSNS
+135 SNGAKQDAQSTGSVISVN
-150 STKITSTHIP
+150 IP
-160 LAQLLSG
+160 LAELLSG
-167 QPKVL
+167 QAKVL
-172 MSTSQGSRISKVTN
+172 MSQSQRDRINKVTN
-186 QSGRITLNGM
+186 QSQTITLNK
-196 PLEIIT
+196 LALDIIT
-202 IDDNWG
+202 IDDHWG

-232 IAVFDTYSNY
+232 IAVFSADN
-242 AGTDDSNSPEPGT
+242 AQTDN
-255 SDQTASQADEQLI
+255 QLI
-268 AQLTQTLTQ
+268 ARLTDTLTQ
-277 AGIDTSELNFTTQTS
+277 AGIDASQLHFSTQSS
-292 EGESLSALTASFHLN
+292 EGESLNALTASFHLN

-337 LVQIMQQGIDR
+337 FVQIMQQGLDR
-348 RTVMLALSLEILCLV
+348 HSVMLALSIELILLV
-363 FVGCVL
+363 FIGCVL
-369 GFILGLQLS
+369 GFIVGLQLS
-378 QWLQPMVAIT
+378 QWLQPMVALT

-399 GIWQWQWFAQ
+399 GNWQWHWFVQ
-409 ALILTLS
+409 ALVLTLS

-424 MFISLIST
+424 MLISLVNT

-441 PQSQRFNVI
+441 PQNKQFNI
-450 HWRQFVIASLLLLL
+450 MHRRQFVIAVLLLLL
-464 CTVAFAFTEQY
+464 CTLAFTLTTQY
-475 RHSLVLL
+475 RHSLALL
-482 GILAVAIPLLL
+482 GILVVAIPLLL
-493 PQCLHWSVNLLSP
+493 PQCLHWVVNFLTP

-541 IAMNTLVGSFEI
+541 IAMNTLVGSFEV

-576 DALILLLNED
+576 DALVLLLAND
-586 PKVEAVYEQWTIDS
+586 TKVDAVYEQWTVDS
-600 KLNRVETAQTQVPI
+600 QLNRAETPQTLIPVH
-614 NLVSRDHLSLSETT
+614 LVSRDHISLTDTT
-628 VFKTTADDFW
+628 VFKTTTDDFW
-638 STFTVAQS
+638 PTFTAGQS
-646 VMISEPLSIKYQLD
+646 VMISEPLSIKYHLNL
-660 IGDKVQLSQ
+660 GDKVELSQ
-669 LNQHTLT
+669 LKEHTLT
-676 IGGIYYDY
+676 IGAIYYDY
-684 GNPQGEAIITQSLW
+684 GNPKGEVIMSQPLW
-698 QQFNLPAKPIS
+698 QQSPLPAKPIS
-709 LAVSY
+709 LAVTY
-714 QGDITP
+714 QGELTT

-725 SQKINLSSAY
+725 SQQLNLSSAY
-735 MYSQQRIKTEAISIF
+735 MYSQQRIKTEAITIF

-764 LLVAAIGLFSACLML
+764 LLVAAIGLFSACVML

-784 APLARLHALGV
+784 APLARLYALGV
-795 SRNQLRLMVMVQML
+795 SRNQLRMMVIVQML
-809 FIVLLTC
+809 FIVILTC

-844 MVWDWAAYFQVV
+844 MIWDWGAYIQVV
-856 GIAVMSCLFAVCLP
+856 VIAVVSCLLAVCLP

-882 LQQEAL
+882 LQQEVL

>member
-1 MMTNSSSHSSPHFSS
+1 MMTDSSSI
-16 LYSSLSRLRLC
+16 SRLRLC
-27 LRLFA
+27 LRLFV

-73 SELLSQQARLTISH
+73 SELLSQQARLSISH
-87 RTQSSIDESIYFALA
+87 RTESSIDESVYFALA
-102 NAGFNTIA
+102 NGGFNTIA

-135 SNNQQQNTDSTPSNS
+135 SSRKQQNTDSHS
-150 STKITSTHIP
+150 SAAITSTNIP
-160 LAQLLSG
+160 LAELLSG
-167 QPKVL
+167 QAKVL
-172 MSTSQGSRISKVTN
+172 MSLSQRDRLDNLSRKTDRLVLNKV
-186 QSGRITLNGM
+186 
-196 PLEIIT
+196 PVEIIA

-208 LGSALLADIS
+208 LGTAILADIS

-232 IAVFDTYSNY
+232 IAVFDSKPADPN
-242 AGTDDSNSPEPGT
+242 A
-255 SDQTASQADEQLI
+255 TASESDEQLI
-268 AQLTQTLTQ
+268 ARLTDTLTQ
-277 AGIDTSELNFTTQTS
+277 AGIDTSKLNFTTRTS
-292 EGESLSALTASFHLN
+292 EGESLTALTASFHLN

-348 RTVMLALSLEILCLV
+348 RTVMFALSLEIICLV
-363 FVGCVL
+363 FVGCIL
-369 GFILGLQLS
+369 GFIGGLQLS

-399 GIWQWQWFAQ
+399 GIWQWQWFVQ

-424 MFISLIST
+424 MLISLIKT
-432 PLAQGAQKK
+432 PLAQGAQKQ
-441 PQSQRFNVI
+441 PQNQQFNII
-450 HWRQFVIASLLLLL
+450 HWRQFVIAVLLLLI
-464 CTVAFAFTEQY
+464 CTVGFAFTEQY

-482 GILAVAIPLLL
+482 GIISVAIPLLL
-493 PQCLHWSVNLLSP
+493 PQCLHWAVNLLSP

-526 LALAMMAILLALCAN
+526 LALAMMAMLLALCAN

-576 DALILLLNED
+576 DALILLLNND
-586 PKVEAVYEQWTIDS
+586 PKVEAIYDQWTIDS
-600 KLNRVETAQTQVPI
+600 NLNRIETPQTQVPI
-614 NLVSRDHLSLSETT
+614 DLVSRDHLSLTETT
-628 VFKTTADDFW
+628 VFKITADDFW
-638 STFTVAQS
+638 PEFTQGHY

-660 IGDKVQLSQ
+660 IGDKIQLSQ

-676 IGGIYYDY
+676 VGGIYYDY

-698 QQFNLPAKPIS
+698 QQSQLPAKPIS

-720 LQNNI
+720 LQDSI

-735 MYSQQRIKTEAISIF
+735 MYSQQRIKTEAITIF

-764 LLVAAIGLFSACLML
+764 LLVAAIGLFSACMML

-784 APLARLHALGV
+784 APLARLYALGV
-795 SRNQLRLMVMVQML
+795 SRNQLRIMVLVQML

-856 GIAVMSCLFAVCLP
+856 IIAIVSCLFAVCLP
-870 LYWQTRKPLISS
+870 LYWQTRRPLISS

>member
-1 MMTNSSSHSSPHFSS
+1 MMIDFSS
-16 LYSSLSRLRLC
+16 LRRLILC
-27 LRLFA
+27 VRLFT

-38 PLQASAILL
+38 PLQASSILL

-73 SELLSQQARLTISH
+73 SELLSQQARLSISH
-87 RTQSSIDESIYFALA
+87 QTEDSIDESLYFALA

-110 SIEGIATDEQGRLW
+110 SIKGIATDQQGQLW
-124 RVNSSDIIAAI
+124 RINSSDIIAAI
-135 SNNQQQNTDSTPSNS
+135 SSGKQQDAESNS
-150 STKITSTHIP
+150 SIFSTNIP
-160 LAQLLSG
+160 LAALLSG
-167 QPKVL
+167 QPRVL
-172 MSTSQGSRISKVTN
+172 MSSNQRDSINKVYDGDKGEAH
-186 QSGRITLNGM
+186 QLILNGTSV
-196 PLEIIT
+196 EIIA

-208 LGSALLADIS
+208 LGSAILADIS

-232 IAVFDTYSNY
+232 IAVFDSDP
-242 AGTDDSNSPEPGT
+242 AT
-255 SDQTASQADEQLI
+255 SDDQLI
-268 AQLTQTLTQ
+268 DRLTNTLAQ
-277 AGIDTSELNFTTQTS
+277 AGFDTNNLNFTTQTD

-337 LVQIMQQGIDR
+337 LVQIMQQGLDR
-348 RTVMLALSLEILCLV
+348 RTVMFALSLEILSLV

-369 GFILGLQLS
+369 GFIVGLQLS

-399 GIWQWQWFAQ
+399 GNWQWQWFAQ
-409 ALILTLS
+409 ALILTLT

-424 MFISLIST
+424 MLLSLINT
-432 PLAQGAQKK
+432 PLAQGAKK
-441 PQSQRFNVI
+441 QPQNQQFNII
-450 HWRQFVIASLLLLL
+450 HWQQFVIATLLILI
-464 CTVAFAFTEQY
+464 CTVAFAFTDQY
-475 RHSLVLL
+475 RHSLILL
-482 GILAVAIPLLL
+482 GILSVAIPLLL
-493 PQCLHWSVNLLSP
+493 PQSLHWAVNFLSQ
-506 FMPKG
+506 FMPNG
-511 LWQYVIAETK
+511 LWHYVIAETK

-553 TLKKWLDARLHADLY
+553 TLKKWLDTRLHADLY
-568 IRPNPNQI
+568 IRPNPSQI
-576 DALILLLNED
+576 DTLTQLLERD
-586 PKVEAVYEQWTIDS
+586 PKVETIYRQWEIDS
-600 KLNRVETAQTQVPI
+600 KLNRTDTPQTQVPI
-614 NLVSRDHLSLSETT
+614 QLISRDYQSLLDTT
-628 VFKTTADDFW
+628 DFKTITNDFW
-638 STFTVAQS
+638 PAFTVGQNI
-646 VMISEPLSIKYQLD
+646 MISEPLSIKYQLNV
-660 IGDKVQLSQ
+660 GDNIQLSQ
-669 LNQHTLT
+669 LDKHTLT
-676 IGGIYYDY
+676 ISGIYYDY
-684 GNPQGEAIITQSLW
+684 GNPQGEAIIAQSLW
-698 QQFNLPAKPIS
+698 QQYQLPARPFS

-720 LQNNI
+720 LENSI
-725 SQKINLSSAY
+725 SQQLNLSSAY
-735 MYSQQRIKTEAISIF
+735 MYSQQRIKAEAINIF

-764 LLVAAIGLFSACLML
+764 LLVAAIGLFSACVML

-784 APLARLHALGV
+784 APLARLYALGV
-795 SRNQLRLMVMVQML
+795 SRNQLRIMVLVQML
-809 FIVLLTC
+809 FIVLFTC
-816 LVALPTGA
+816 LMALPTGA

-844 MVWDWAAYFQVV
+844 MVWDWGAYFQVV
-856 GIAVMSCLFAVCLP
+856 IIAALSCLIAVCLP

>member
-1 MMTNSSSHSSPHFSS
+1 MMTDSSSI
-16 LYSSLSRLRLC
+16 SRLRLC
-27 LRLFA
+27 LRLFV

-73 SELLSQQARLTISH
+73 SELLSQQARLSISH
-87 RTQSSIDESIYFALA
+87 RTESSIDESVYFALA
-102 NAGFNTIA
+102 NGGFNTIA

-135 SNNQQQNTDSTPSNS
+135 SSRKQQNTDYHS
-150 STKITSTHIP
+150 SAAITSTNIP
-160 LAQLLSG
+160 LAELLSG
-167 QPKVL
+167 QAKVL
-172 MSTSQGSRISKVTN
+172 MSLSQRDRLDNLSRKTDRLVLNKV
-186 QSGRITLNGM
+186 
-196 PLEIIT
+196 PVEIIA

-208 LGSALLADIS
+208 LGTAILADIS

-232 IAVFDTYSNY
+232 IAVFDSKPADPNAT
-242 AGTDDSNSPEPGT
+242 APE
-255 SDQTASQADEQLI
+255 SDEQLI
-268 AQLTQTLTQ
+268 ARLTDTLTQ
-277 AGIDTSELNFTTQTS
+277 AGIDTSKLTFTTRTS
-292 EGESLSALTASFHLN
+292 EGESLTALTASFHLN

-348 RTVMLALSLEILCLV
+348 RTVMFALSLEIICLV
-363 FVGCVL
+363 FIGCIL
-369 GFILGLQLS
+369 GFIGGLQLS

-399 GIWQWQWFAQ
+399 GIWQWQWFVQ

-424 MFISLIST
+424 MLISLIKT
-432 PLAQGAQKK
+432 PLAQGAQKQ
-441 PQSQRFNVI
+441 PQNQQFNII
-450 HWRQFVIASLLLLL
+450 HWRQFVIAVLLLLI
-464 CTVAFAFTEQY
+464 CTVGFAFTEQY

-482 GILAVAIPLLL
+482 GIISVAIPLLL
-493 PQCLHWSVNLLSP
+493 PQCLHWAVNLLSP

-526 LALAMMAILLALCAN
+526 LALAMMAMLLALCAN

-576 DALILLLNED
+576 DALILLLNND
-586 PKVEAVYEQWTIDS
+586 PKVEAIYDQWTIDS
-600 KLNRVETAQTQVPI
+600 NLNRIETPQTQVPI
-614 NLVSRDHLSLSETT
+614 DLVSRDHLSLTETT
-628 VFKTTADDFW
+628 VFKITADDFW
-638 STFTVAQS
+638 PEFTQGHY

-660 IGDKVQLSQ
+660 IGDKIQLSQ

-676 IGGIYYDY
+676 VGGIYYDY

-698 QQFNLPAKPIS
+698 QQSQLPAKPIS

-720 LQNNI
+720 LQDSI

-735 MYSQQRIKTEAISIF
+735 MYSQQRIKTEAITIF

-764 LLVAAIGLFSACLML
+764 LLVAAIGLFSACMML

-784 APLARLHALGV
+784 APLARLYALGV
-795 SRNQLRLMVMVQML
+795 SRNQLRIMVLVQML

-856 GIAVMSCLFAVCLP
+856 VIAIVSCLFAVCLP
-870 LYWQTRKPLISS
+870 LYWQTRRPLISS

>member
-1 MMTNSSSHSSPHFSS
+1 MTTQSTATN
-16 LYSSLSRLRLC
+16 RLILC

-73 SELLSQQARLTISH
+73 SELLSKQARLSISH
-87 RTQSSIDESIYFALA
+87 LTEDSIDETIYFALT
-102 NAGFNTIA
+102 NAGFDTIA

-124 RVNSSDIIAAI
+124 RINSSDIIAAI
-135 SNNQQQNTDSTPSNS
+135 SSGIAQDEQSNS
-150 STKITSTHIP
+150 SVASVNIP
-160 LAQLLSG
+160 LGELLSG

-172 MSTSQGSRISKVTN
+172 MSASQRDRINKVTN
-186 QSGRITLNGM
+186 QSQSITLNNT
-196 PLEIIT
+196 PLDIIT
-202 IDDNWG
+202 IDDQWG

-232 IAVFDTYSNY
+232 IAVFS
-242 AGTDDSNSPEPGT
+242 TDKTETDN
-255 SDQTASQADEQLI
+255 QLI
-268 AQLTQTLTQ
+268 ARLNQTLTR
-277 AGIDTSELNFTTQTS
+277 AGFDSSTLHFSTKTS
-292 EGESLSALTASFHLN
+292 EGESLNALTASFHLN

-337 LVQIMQQGIDR
+337 LVQIMQQGLDR
-348 RTVMLALSLEILCLV
+348 RSVMLALSIEIIILV
-363 FVGCVL
+363 FIGCVL
-369 GFILGLQLS
+369 GFIIGLQLS
-378 QWLQPMVAIT
+378 QWLQPMVALT

-399 GIWQWQWFAQ
+399 GNWQWQWFAQ

-424 MFISLIST
+424 MLLSLINT
-432 PLAQGAQKK
+432 PLAQGSQKQ
-441 PQSQRFNVI
+441 PQNKQFNII
-450 HWRQFVIASLLLLL
+450 HRRQFIIAVLLLLL

-482 GILAVAIPLLL
+482 GLLVVAIPLLL
-493 PQCLHWSVNLLSP
+493 PQCLHWVVNLLTP
-506 FMPKG
+506 AMPKG

-576 DALILLLNED
+576 DALILLLAND
-586 PKVEAVYEQWTIDS
+586 PKVDAVYEQWTVDS
-600 KLNRVETAQTQVPI
+600 NLNRAETPQTLIPI
-614 NLVSRDHLSLSETT
+614 HLVSRDHISLTDTT
-628 VFKTTADDFW
+628 VFKSTADDFW
-638 STFTVAQS
+638 PAFTAGHS
-646 VMISEPLSIKYQLD
+646 IMISEPLSIKYHLN
-660 IGDKVQLSQ
+660 IGDKIQLSQ
-669 LNQHTLT
+669 LQQHTLT
-676 IGGIYYDY
+676 IGAIYYDY
-684 GNPQGEAIITQSLW
+684 GNPKGEVLISQPLW
-698 QQFNLPAKPIS
+698 QQSPLPAKPIS
-709 LAVSY
+709 LAVTY
-714 QGDITP
+714 QGELTT

-725 SQKINLSSAY
+725 SQQLNLSSAY
-735 MYSQQRIKTEAISIF
+735 MYSQQRIKTEAITIF

-764 LLVAAIGLFSACLML
+764 LLVAAIGLFSACVML

-784 APLARLHALGV
+784 APLARLYALGV
-795 SRNQLRLMVMVQML
+795 SRSQLRMMVIVQML

-844 MVWDWAAYFQVV
+844 MIWDWAAYVQVV
-856 GIAVMSCLFAVCLP
+856 AIAVVSCLLAVSLP

>member
-1 MMTNSSSHSSPHFSS
+1 MMTDSSSI
-16 LYSSLSRLRLC
+16 SRLRLC
-27 LRLFA
+27 LRLFV

-73 SELLSQQARLTISH
+73 SELLSQQARLSISH
-87 RTQSSIDESIYFALA
+87 RTESSIDESVYFALA
-102 NAGFNTIA
+102 NGGFNTIA

-135 SNNQQQNTDSTPSNS
+135 SSRKQQNTDSHS
-150 STKITSTHIP
+150 SAAITSTNIP
-160 LAQLLSG
+160 LAELLSG
-167 QPKVL
+167 QAKVL
-172 MSTSQGSRISKVTN
+172 MSLSQRDRLDNLSRTTDRLVLNKV
-186 QSGRITLNGM
+186 
-196 PLEIIT
+196 PVEIIA

-208 LGSALLADIS
+208 LGTAILADIS

-232 IAVFDTYSNY
+232 IAVFDSKPAAPNAT
-242 AGTDDSNSPEPGT
+242 APE
-255 SDQTASQADEQLI
+255 SDEQLI
-268 AQLTQTLTQ
+268 ARLTDTLTQ
-277 AGIDTSELNFTTQTS
+277 AGIDTSKLTFTTRTS
-292 EGESLSALTASFHLN
+292 EGESLTALTASFHLN

-348 RTVMLALSLEILCLV
+348 RTVMFALSLEIICLV
-363 FVGCVL
+363 FVGCIL
-369 GFILGLQLS
+369 GFIGGLQLS

-399 GIWQWQWFAQ
+399 GIWQWQWFVQ

-424 MFISLIST
+424 MLISLIKT
-432 PLAQGAQKK
+432 PLAQGAQKQ
-441 PQSQRFNVI
+441 PQNQQFNII
-450 HWRQFVIASLLLLL
+450 HWRQFVIAVLLLLI
-464 CTVAFAFTEQY
+464 CTVGFAFTEQY

-482 GILAVAIPLLL
+482 GIISVAIPLLL
-493 PQCLHWSVNLLSP
+493 PQCLHWAVNLLSP

-526 LALAMMAILLALCAN
+526 LALAMMAMLLALCAN

-576 DALILLLNED
+576 DALILLLNND
-586 PKVEAVYEQWTIDS
+586 PKVEAIYDQWTIDS
-600 KLNRVETAQTQVPI
+600 NLNRIETPQTQVPI
-614 NLVSRDHLSLSETT
+614 DLVSRDHLSLTETT
-628 VFKTTADDFW
+628 VFKITADDFW
-638 STFTVAQS
+638 PEFTQGHY

-660 IGDKVQLSQ
+660 IGDKIQLSQ

-676 IGGIYYDY
+676 VGGIYYDY

-698 QQFNLPAKPIS
+698 QQSQLPAKPIS

-720 LQNNI
+720 LQDSI

-735 MYSQQRIKTEAISIF
+735 MYSQQRIKTEAITIF

-764 LLVAAIGLFSACLML
+764 LLVAAIGLFSACMML

-784 APLARLHALGV
+784 APLARLYALGV
-795 SRNQLRLMVMVQML
+795 SRNQLRIMVLVQML

-856 GIAVMSCLFAVCLP
+856 VIAIVSCLFAVCLP
-870 LYWQTRKPLISS
+870 LYWQTRRPLISS

>member
-1 MMTNSSSHSSPHFSS
+1 MMTDSSSI
-16 LYSSLSRLRLC
+16 SRLRLC
-27 LRLFA
+27 LRLFV

-73 SELLSQQARLTISH
+73 SELLSQQARLSISH
-87 RTQSSIDESIYFALA
+87 RTESSIDESVYFALA
-102 NAGFNTIA
+102 NGGFNTIA

-135 SNNQQQNTDSTPSNS
+135 SSRKQQNTDSHS
-150 STKITSTHIP
+150 SAAITSTNIP
-160 LAQLLSG
+160 LAELLSG
-167 QPKVL
+167 QAKVL
-172 MSTSQGSRISKVTN
+172 MSLSQRDRLDNLSRKTDRLVLNKV
-186 QSGRITLNGM
+186 
-196 PLEIIT
+196 PVEIIA

-208 LGSALLADIS
+208 LGTAILADIS

-232 IAVFDTYSNY
+232 IAVFDSKPAAPNAT
-242 AGTDDSNSPEPGT
+242 APE
-255 SDQTASQADEQLI
+255 SDEQLI
-268 AQLTQTLTQ
+268 ARLTDTLTQ
-277 AGIDTSELNFTTQTS
+277 AGIDTSKLNFTTRTS
-292 EGESLSALTASFHLN
+292 EGESLTALTASFHLN

-348 RTVMLALSLEILCLV
+348 RTVMFALSLEIICLV
-363 FVGCVL
+363 FVGCIL
-369 GFILGLQLS
+369 GFIGGLQLS

-399 GIWQWQWFAQ
+399 GIWQWQWFVQ

-424 MFISLIST
+424 MLISLIKT
-432 PLAQGAQKK
+432 PLAQGAQKQ
-441 PQSQRFNVI
+441 PQNQQFNII
-450 HWRQFVIASLLLLL
+450 HWRQFVIAVLLLLI
-464 CTVAFAFTEQY
+464 CTVGFAFTEQY

-482 GILAVAIPLLL
+482 GIISVAIPLLL
-493 PQCLHWSVNLLSP
+493 PQCLHWAVNLLSP

-526 LALAMMAILLALCAN
+526 LALAMMAMLLALCAN

-576 DALILLLNED
+576 DALILLLNND
-586 PKVEAVYEQWTIDS
+586 PKVEAIYDQWTIDS
-600 KLNRVETAQTQVPI
+600 NLNRIETPQTQVPI
-614 NLVSRDHLSLSETT
+614 DLVSRDHLSLTETT
-628 VFKTTADDFW
+628 VFKITADDFW
-638 STFTVAQS
+638 PEFTQGHY

-660 IGDKVQLSQ
+660 IGDKIQLSQ

-676 IGGIYYDY
+676 VGGIYYDY

-698 QQFNLPAKPIS
+698 QQSQLPAKPIS

-720 LQNNI
+720 LQDSI

-735 MYSQQRIKTEAISIF
+735 MYSQQRIKTEAITIF

-764 LLVAAIGLFSACLML
+764 LLVAAIGLFSACMML

-784 APLARLHALGV
+784 APLARLYALGV
-795 SRNQLRLMVMVQML
+795 SRNQLRIMVLVQML

-856 GIAVMSCLFAVCLP
+856 VIAIVSCLFAVCLP
-870 LYWQTRKPLISS
+870 LYWQTRRPLISS